1 MPQFDESFLS
11 DCALAERWRFYSY
24 TVTQPAQPGDGVAPH
39 QRHLQTKLKYKPKQ
53 KQQQLQRQSWS
64 PRDTNNNNGSSN
76 SYSNSNG
83 NSNSNSNSSGIN
95 TTTNNT
101 NNISGNTLHSIK
113 FHRRRKYKKLPRL
126 ALSTSAIPLE
136 LDVDGDGDG
145 VGVGDGNGAVHV
157 AVAIEMEMDEEMA
170 LPSTPVPL
178 KNAVWHG
185 SISSPS
191 TPGIGGVGGGGCS
204 SSSNNSI
211 NSGSYSAVSTAC
223 TPPPPPQYQSSQQ
236 QVTPVGGGG
245 RGCGVGVPPA
255 PPSSG
260 SSGHKN
266 SLKGTKLAKRARS
279 FKDDLIS
286 LMRTTNNTLGRS
298 HSPHSPRSKHGGS
311 KPPPSTE
318 EMQRSTQTLET
329 HVKDISNAL
338 KHFRDVILKKKL
350 EVLPG
355 NGTVILETIASM
367 YSVIQTY
374 TLNENS
380 AIMSSATQQVY
391 QSLGKLIKLCDEVML
406 SEESGECA
414 SLSNENVREVI
425 DLLEDAV
432 RNLVTLAQGKLKEQD
447 QCAFRYSGSGLGGI
461 GAAAE
466 IMGAVTA
473 SSGVG
478 VGMCVG
484 GPGTGISG
492 LASMRVSAAESAA
505 VAQRTSLPEI
515 ALTPKER
522 DILEQH
528 NSNPMRG
535 SHSTESILRD
545 TSPPPKPPLPNRASN
560 PPPLPPKRRSHQG
573 GGGILQGGVGPGVG
587 SSSSTTSTSNQ
598 ASPLPY
604 AQSHNISINS
614 DLDCSS
620 NTSLLNYGV
629 DRLSVRSRSPDENS
643 QCSFDSALNHSR
655 EEEDQLQQ
663 QLQLQLQLPRQMPKP
678 TLDEDVE
685 KLISYTSTSI
695 GGGGAAALAGA
706 GGGGGI
712 GGGGATGGAAGG
724 LAGAAGA
731 GGGEIN
737 TELRK
742 AVAAIT
748 NNRHSNESGFVSM
761 KSFRTSTQSVSKRSS
776 DYSVQS
782 STKSSSSNSEI
793 AVSISESAGS
803 VGDYQQISQSVSHSQ
818 QQHQQQQH
826 HQHQQRHISSS
837 CTTNSATSTSTTTT
851 GYSSSS
857 IEMEQTAVT
866 LRGGSTPDLAP
877 ALPPKTGHR
886 PSLTRHESD
895 EVDEPGW
902 ASHRSSQ
909 SEVAE
914 LRQLSPHHPHHQ
926 HHLNQHLNHPAQL
939 QQWHSK
945 HHSLIGSCS
954 AFDQRHLEEPP
965 PLPMKKKHILAYM
978 EICSASTRSIEQH
991 RHTMHAYNI
1000 SRNISHSQTMN
1011 IMPMS
1016 KELSPELETPPALPP
1031 KNYKQRKAISLQPI
1045 IVTTPPPSPKPLL
1058 SENGS
1063 AGRPDSRMATVCEE
1077 MAPEGTM
1084 PETMPRSPVLDS
1096 NENVSSGGSVGG
1108 DTFYCHSHQL
1118 PSEASVGGEEDNAG
1132 QQPISTPQLINEL
1145 EEPCSGGGGGAAP
1158 TLAAK
1163 TEGPGIVEEEE
1174 EEEGPEEEDEEEEE
1188 ETEEML
1194 VNMLE
1199 ELDITGYL
1207 ILKKRE
1213 EDGPEVKG
1221 GYIDALIVHASR
1233 VQKVADNAFSEAFI
1247 TTFRTFIQPIDV
1259 IEKLTHRYTYFFCQ
1273 VQDNKQKAAK
1283 ETFSLLV
1290 RVVNDLTSTDLTSQL
1305 LSLLVEFVYQLVCS
1319 GQLYLAKLLRNKF
1332 VEKVTLYKE
1341 PKVYGFIGE
1350 LDQGAGGGGAGVVGG
1365 LGGGTGLYGNVA
1377 SHSLPSLLDLK
1388 SLEIAEQM
1396 TLLDAELFQ
1405 KIEIPEVLLFAKD
1418 QCEEKSPNLNKF
1430 TEHFNKMSYWARSKI
1445 LRLQDAK
1452 EREKHV
1458 NKFIK
1463 IMKHLRKMNNYNSY
1477 LALLSALDSGPIRRW
1492 VSTTCSKYP
1501 LYITLLGDPFRL
1513 EWQKSITEEVR
1524 SFCTLIDSSS
1534 SFRAY
1539 RQALAETNPP
1549 CIPYIGLVLQDLT
1562 FVHVG
1567 NQDYLSKGVINFSKR
1582 WQQYN
1587 IIVNMKRF
1595 KKCAYPFRRNERIIR
1610 FFDNFKDF
1618 MGEEEMWQISEK
1630 IKPRGRRPVNY

>member
-1 MPQFDESFLS
+1 MRVLNTELRLRFKNRKPRPFNRAASAD
-11 DCALAERWRFYSY
+11 DAL
-24 TVTQPAQPGDGVAPH
+24 D
-39 QRHLQTKLKYKPKQ
+39 L
-53 KQQQLQRQSWS
+53 
-64 PRDTNNNNGSSN
+64 GS
-76 SYSNSNG
+76 
-83 NSNSNSNSSGIN
+83 
-95 TTTNNT
+95 
-101 NNISGNTLHSIK
+101 
-113 FHRRRKYKKLPRL
+113 
-126 ALSTSAIPLE
+126 
-136 LDVDGDGDG
+136 G
-145 VGVGDGNGAVHV
+145 VGVGTSIASGVGIGVGATMMPLDQRLNGATS
-157 AVAIEMEMDEEMA
+157 M
-170 LPSTPVPL
+170 
-178 KNAVWHG
+178 NG

-191 TPGIGGVGGGGCS
+191 TPGTCSSGIGVGGGGCS

-211 NSGSYSAVSTAC
+211 NSGSYSTAC
-223 TPPPPPQYQSSQQ
+223 TPPPPTHHHHSQHQQLQGTPGGSSR
-236 QVTPVGGGG
+236 VGGAGTGAGG
-245 RGCGVGVPPA
+245 AGGGSGVPPA
-255 PPSSG
+255 PPSAG

-266 SLKGTKLAKRARS
+266 SLKGTKLARRARS
-279 FKDDLIS
+279 FKDDLIEKIS

-298 HSPHSPRSKHGGS
+298 HSPHSPRTKHGS
-311 KPPPSTE
+311 KAPPTTE
-318 EMQRSTQTLET
+318 EVLRSTQTLET

-406 SEESGECA
+406 SEDSGECA

-473 SSGVG
+473 SPGVSVPGAG
-478 VGMCVG
+478 V
-484 GPGTGISG
+484 
-492 LASMRVSAAESAA
+492 MRVSAAESAA
-505 VAQRTSLPEI
+505 QRTSLPDI

-528 NSNPMRG
+528 NVNPMRG

-560 PPPLPPKRRSHQG
+560 PPPLPPKRRSQPG
-573 GGGILQGGVGPGVG
+573 ASAGAVGVGC
-587 SSSSTTSTSNQ
+587 SSSTSTSNQ

-604 AQSHNISINS
+604 AQSHNISLNS

-620 NTSLLNYGV
+620 NISLLNYGV

-655 EEEDQLQQ
+655 EEEDHQQ
-663 QLQLQLQLPRQMPKP
+663 QQQHLRSFPK
-678 TLDEDVE
+678 LAAMMDEDMDKMV
-685 KLISYTSTSI
+685 SYS
-695 GGGGAAALAGA
+695 
-706 GGGGGI
+706 
-712 GGGGATGGAAGG
+712 
-724 LAGAAGA
+724 
-731 GGGEIN
+731 
-737 TELRK
+737 
-742 AVAAIT
+742 
-748 NNRHSNESGFVSM
+748 FVSM
-761 KSFRTSTQSVSKRSS
+761 REFRTCTQTA

-793 AVSISESAGS
+793 AFSISESTAVGS
-803 VGDYQQISQSVSHSQ
+803 SSEYQQISQSVSHSQ
-818 QQHQQQQH
+818 
-826 HQHQQRHISSS
+826 RHISSS
-837 CTTNSATSTSTTTT
+837 SSSCTTTTTSSSTTT
-851 GYSSSS
+851 GYGSS
-857 IEMEQTAVT
+857 ELEQQQQTT
-866 LRGGSTPDLAP
+866 TPADLAP
-877 ALPPKTGHR
+877 ALPPKSIQR
-886 PSLTRHESD
+886 SSLTRHESPGVGD
-895 EVDEPGW
+895 ELDEAQSSSGW

-914 LRQLSPHHPHHQ
+914 LRQLSPLHHLNHHPHT
-926 HHLNQHLNHPAQL
+926 ASAGQL

-945 HHSLIGSCS
+945 HHSLIEGPRLQLAGSGSCS
-954 AFDQRHLEEPP
+954 AFDQRHLDQEPP
-965 PLPMKKKHILAYM
+965 PLPMKKKHNHFIYSTYPHYRKPLRNAGDKKVCQIVVRKSLTHLNYRSNQHLVFQSVAFSVLAYM

-991 RHTMHAYNI
+991 RHTMHACNI

-1016 KELSPELETPPALPP
+1016 KELSPELEMPPALPP
-1031 KNYKQRKAISLQPI
+1031 KNYKQRKATSMVASPTLQPI
-1045 IVTTPPPSPKPLL
+1045 IVTTPPPSPKPTLG
-1058 SENGS
+1058 ENGS
-1063 AGRPDSRMATVCEE
+1063 TGRPDSRMATVCEE
-1077 MAPEGTM
+1077 LNDAVASEDAM
-1084 PETMPRSPVLDS
+1084 PEPRSPVLDS
-1096 NENVSSGGSVGG
+1096 NENVSAVDDGQ
-1108 DTFYCHSHQL
+1108 TFYFHSHQL
-1118 PSEASVGGEEDNAG
+1118 PVADLEMSEDTSSADN
-1132 QQPISTPQLINEL
+1132 QPLTTPQVL
-1145 EEPCSGGGGGAAP
+1145 EEQEEP
-1158 TLAAK
+1158 TAESRPLVAVHESVK
-1163 TEGPGIVEEEE
+1163 
-1174 EEEGPEEEDEEEEE
+1174 PENADEDEEAERAD
-1188 ETEEML
+1188 ML
-1194 VNMLE
+1194 INMLE
-1199 ELDITGYL
+1199 EVNITRYL

-1233 VQKVADNAFSEAFI
+1233 VQKVADNAFCEAFI

-1283 ETFSLLV
+1283 ETFALLV

-1341 PKVYGFIGE
+1341 PK
-1350 LDQGAGGGGAGVVGG
+1350 LGGAGCVGG
-1365 LGGGTGLYGNVA
+1365 AGIASSGGSSGAASGGNQ
-1377 SHSLPSLLDLK
+1377 PSLLDLK

-1396 TLLDAELFQ
+1396 TLLDAELFT

-1477 LALLSALDSGPIRRW
+1477 LALLSALDSGPIRR
-1492 VSTTCSKYP
+1492 
-1501 LYITLLGDPFRL
+1501 L
-1513 EWQKSITEEVR
+1513 EWQKGITEEVR
-1524 SFCTLIDSSS
+1524 AFCALIDSSS

-1549 CIPYIGLVLQDLT
+1549 CIPYIGLILQDLT

-1587 IIVNMKRF
+1587 IIDNMKRF

>member
-1 MPQFDESFLS
+1 MRVLNTELR
-11 DCALAERWRFYSY
+11 LRFKNRRPRPFNRAASADDAAILD
-24 TVTQPAQPGDGVAPH
+24 TSNPGTPATTPTD
-39 QRHLQTKLKYKPKQ
+39 
-53 KQQQLQRQSWS
+53 QSIH
-64 PRDTNNNNGSSN
+64 G
-76 SYSNSNG
+76 G
-83 NSNSNSNSSGIN
+83 GGG
-95 TTTNNT
+95 
-101 NNISGNTLHSIK
+101 NISMN
-113 FHRRRKYKKLPRL
+113 
-126 ALSTSAIPLE
+126 
-136 LDVDGDGDG
+136 
-145 VGVGDGNGAVHV
+145 
-157 AVAIEMEMDEEMA
+157 
-170 LPSTPVPL
+170 
-178 KNAVWHG
+178 G
-185 SISSPS
+185 SISSPN
-191 TPGIGGVGGGGCS
+191 TPGGGGIGGGCS

-211 NSGSYSAVSTAC
+211 NSGSYASASSVPVAC
-223 TPPPPPQYQSSQQ
+223 TPPPPTHHHQHQ
-236 QVTPVGGGG
+236 GGG
-245 RGCGVGVPPA
+245 RAGGGVPPA
-255 PPSSG
+255 PPSAAHGNQTG

-266 SLKGTKLAKRARS
+266 SLKGTKLARRARS
-279 FKDDLIS
+279 FKDDLIEKIS

-298 HSPHSPRSKHGGS
+298 HSPHSPRTKHGVGV
-311 KPPPSTE
+311 KPPPSNE
-318 EMQRSTQTLET
+318 EVQRSTQTLET

-374 TLNENS
+374 TPLNENS

-406 SEESGECA
+406 SDESGECP

-447 QCAFRYSGSGLGGI
+447 QCTFRYSGSSGLGGI

-473 SSGVG
+473 SSTNAGG
-478 VGMCVG
+478 GAGILPVG
-484 GPGTGISG
+484 GVPGTGITG
-492 LASMRVSAAESAA
+492 VASMRISAVENAA
-505 VAQRTSLPEI
+505 VAQRTSLPDI
-515 ALTPKER
+515 ALSPKER
-522 DILEQH
+522 ASLEH
-528 NSNPMRG
+528 RNVNPMRG

-560 PPPLPPKRRSHQG
+560 PPPLPPKRRSQP
-573 GGGILQGGVGPGVG
+573 QAPPGG
-587 SSSSTTSTSNQ
+587 SSSSTSTSNQ

-604 AQSHNISINS
+604 AQSHNISLNS

-620 NTSLLNYGV
+620 NISLLNYGV

-655 EEEDQLQQ
+655 EEEDPQQHQQ
-663 QLQLQLQLPRQMPKP
+663 QQHLKQPLKLME
-678 TLDEDVE
+678 EDAD
-685 KLISYTSTSI
+685 KMISYS
-695 GGGGAAALAGA
+695 
-706 GGGGGI
+706 
-712 GGGGATGGAAGG
+712 
-724 LAGAAGA
+724 
-731 GGGEIN
+731 
-737 TELRK
+737 
-742 AVAAIT
+742 
-748 NNRHSNESGFVSM
+748 FVSM

-782 STKSSSSNSEI
+782 SAKSSSSNSEI
-793 AVSISESAGS
+793 AISISESAS
-803 VGDYQQISQSVSHSQ
+803 ATASASSSEYQQISQSVSHSSQ
-818 QQHQQQQH
+818 RQQQQQH
-826 HQHQQRHISSS
+826 ISSS
-837 CTTNSATSTSTTTT
+837 SSSSMTTTT
-851 GYSSSS
+851 LSSYSSG
-857 IEMEQTAVT
+857 EQQDPAATTGAA
-866 LRGGSTPDLAP
+866 AP
-877 ALPPKTGHR
+877 ALPPKTTTPVATATGMATTTTHQR
-886 PSLTRHESD
+886 TLTRHESSALD
-895 EVDEPGW
+895 ELDWSQGA
-902 ASHRSSQ
+902 ASSS
-909 SEVAE
+909 SSSAAEVAE
-914 LRQLSPHHPHHQ
+914 LRQLSPHHHHQ
-926 HHLNQHLNHPAQL
+926 QQL
-939 QQWHSK
+939 HQWHSK
-945 HHSLIGSCS
+945 HHSLIEPPRSAPHHLAGSCS
-954 AFDQRHLEEPP
+954 AFDQRHLDEPP
-965 PLPMKKKHILAYM
+965 PLPMKKKYILAYM
-978 EICSASTRSIEQH
+978 EICTASNRSIEQH
-991 RHTMHAYNI
+991 RHTMHACNI

-1031 KNYKQRKAISLQPI
+1031 KNYKQRKPAASLQPI
-1045 IVTTPPPSPKPLL
+1045 IVTTPPPSPKPTLC
-1058 SENGS
+1058 ENGS
-1063 AGRPDSRMATVCEE
+1063 SGGAGGGRPDSRMATVCEE
-1077 MAPEGTM
+1077 HND
-1084 PETMPRSPVLDS
+1084 SLVLDS
-1096 NENVSSGGSVGG
+1096 NENVNVSSGDG
-1108 DTFYCHSHQL
+1108 DDDGEGAGESQTFYCHSHQL
-1118 PSEASVGGEEDNAG
+1118 PDEPVAATTSADQHEQQQ
-1132 QQPISTPQLINEL
+1132 QQPINTPKLIDDEQ
-1145 EEPCSGGGGGAAP
+1145 ESRVTPESEAEKQQEQQKQQDAG
-1158 TLAAK
+1158 
-1163 TEGPGIVEEEE
+1163 EVE
-1174 EEEGPEEEDEEEEE
+1174 
-1188 ETEEML
+1188 T
-1194 VNMLE
+1194 VINMLE
-1199 ELDITGYL
+1199 EVNITRYL
-1207 ILKKRE
+1207 ILKKKE

-1341 PKVYGFIGE
+1341 PKVYGFVNDLEMVGTITSS
-1350 LDQGAGGGGAGVVGG
+1350 GAAGVGIGGGVGG
-1365 LGGGTGLYGNVA
+1365 GLSGN
-1377 SHSLPSLLDLK
+1377 SSSSMSSGSSNHPSLLDLK
-1388 SLEIAEQM
+1388 SLDIAEQM

-1445 LRLQDAK
+1445 LRLHDAK

-1477 LALLSALDSGPIRRW
+1477 LALLSALDSGPIRR
-1492 VSTTCSKYP
+1492 
-1501 LYITLLGDPFRL
+1501 L

-1524 SFCTLIDSSS
+1524 SFCALIDSSS

-1610 FFDNFKDF
+1610 FFENFKDF

-1630 IKPRGRRPVNY
+1630 IKPRGRRPQNY

>member
-1 MPQFDESFLS
+1 MRVLNTELR
-11 DCALAERWRFYSY
+11 LRFKNRKPRPFNRAAS
-24 TVTQPAQPGDGVAPH
+24 ADDAMDMGPG
-39 QRHLQTKLKYKPKQ
+39 
-53 KQQQLQRQSWS
+53 
-64 PRDTNNNNGSSN
+64 
-76 SYSNSNG
+76 
-83 NSNSNSNSSGIN
+83 SGMGLMGI
-95 TTTNNT
+95 
-101 NNISGNTLHSIK
+101 
-113 FHRRRKYKKLPRL
+113 
-126 ALSTSAIPLE
+126 
-136 LDVDGDGDG
+136 
-145 VGVGDGNGAVHV
+145 GVGDPAMPSTIDQRLNGATN
-157 AVAIEMEMDEEMA
+157 M
-170 LPSTPVPL
+170 
-178 KNAVWHG
+178 HG

-191 TPGIGGVGGGGCS
+191 TPGTCSVGGGGCS

-211 NSGSYSAVSTAC
+211 NSGGYSTAC
-223 TPPPPPQYQSSQQ
+223 TPPPAAHHQNHHHQQ
-236 QVTPVGGGG
+236 QQQQQQHHQQPSTPGS
-245 RGCGVGVPPA
+245 RGGVPPA
-255 PPSSG
+255 PLNLSGSGQSG

-266 SLKGTKLAKRARS
+266 SLKGTKLARRARS
-279 FKDDLIS
+279 FKDDLIEKIS

-298 HSPHSPRSKHGGS
+298 HSPHSPRTKHGT
-311 KPPPSTE
+311 KPPPTTE
-318 EMQRSTQTLET
+318 EVQRSTQTLET

-367 YSVIQTY
+367 YSVIQNY

-380 AIMSSATQQVY
+380 AIMTSATQQVY

-432 RNLVTLAQGKLKEQD
+432 RNLVTLAQGKLKED
-447 QCAFRYSGSGLGGI
+447 QCAFRYSGSGLGSI

-478 VGMCVG
+478 GGLGG
-484 GPGTGISG
+484 GPGTGIG
-492 LASMRVSAAESAA
+492 LGMASMRVSAAESAA
-505 VAQRTSLPEI
+505 VAQRTSLPDI
-515 ALTPKER
+515 GLTPKER
-522 DILEQH
+522 DSLEQC
-528 NSNPMRG
+528 NVNPMRG

-545 TSPPPKPPLPNRASN
+545 SSPPPKPPLPNRASN
-560 PPPLPPKRRSHQG
+560 PPPLPPKRRSQPGAASG
-573 GGGILQGGVGPGVG
+573 GGVG
-587 SSSSTTSTSNQ
+587 SSSTSTSTSNQ
-598 ASPLPY
+598 ASPQPY
-604 AQSHNISINS
+604 AQSHNISLNS

-620 NTSLLNYGV
+620 NISLLNYGV

-655 EEEDQLQQ
+655 EEEDQQ
-663 QLQLQLQLPRQMPKP
+663 QLQLQQRQE
-678 TLDEDVE
+678 TLES
-685 KLISYTSTSI
+685 KLIS
-695 GGGGAAALAGA
+695 
-706 GGGGGI
+706 
-712 GGGGATGGAAGG
+712 
-724 LAGAAGA
+724 
-731 GGGEIN
+731 
-737 TELRK
+737 
-742 AVAAIT
+742 
-748 NNRHSNESGFVSM
+748 HSFVSM

-776 DYSVQS
+776 DYS
-782 STKSSSSNSEI
+782 KSSSSNSEI
-793 AVSISESAGS
+793 AFSISESAAAMVSTGE
-803 VGDYQQISQSVSHSQ
+803 YQQISQSVSHSS
-818 QQHQQQQH
+818 
-826 HQHQQRHISSS
+826 RS
-837 CTTNSATSTSTTTT
+837 CTTTTTT
-851 GYSSSS
+851 STGYASSG
-857 IEMEQTAVT
+857 ELEQI
-866 LRGGSTPDLAP
+866 LDGDLAP
-877 ALPPKTGHR
+877 ALPPKSNQRGSIAAGAASAVAT
-886 PSLTRHESD
+886 D
-895 EVDEPGW
+895 ELDEAQSSSSGW

-914 LRQLSPHHPHHQ
+914 LRQLSPQ
-926 HHLNQHLNHPAQL
+926 QQQQQQQQQHLHHAQQL
-939 QQWHSK
+939 QQWQSK
-945 HHSLIGSCS
+945 HHSLIEGPRLQLAGSGSCS

-991 RHTMHAYNI
+991 RHTMHAYNL

-1031 KNYKQRKAISLQPI
+1031 KNYKQRKANSVATGGSSSSSSSSKPI
-1045 IVTTPPPSPKPLL
+1045 ILTTMTPPPSPKPIIVTTTTPPPTPPA
-1058 SENGS
+1058 SPKPGAAAAGAASGGAGAAAASGSSAENGS
-1063 AGRPDSRMATVCEE
+1063 TGRPDSRMATVCEE
-1077 MAPEGTM
+1077 LSGEENM
-1084 PETMPRSPVLDS
+1084 PEAMPWTPALD
-1096 NENVSSGGSVGG
+1096 GYGY
-1108 DTFYCHSHQL
+1108 YCHSHQL
-1118 PSEASVGGEEDNAG
+1118 PNEVDNAG
-1132 QQPISTPQLINEL
+1132 QMPLNTPQLLDEQV
-1145 EEPCSGGGGGAAP
+1145 
-1158 TLAAK
+1158 
-1163 TEGPGIVEEEE
+1163 VEEVPNEVVAGNE
-1174 EEEGPEEEDEEEEE
+1174 TSKQQQLQEAEAEAEAEADPEA
-1188 ETEEML
+1188 EEML
-1194 VNMLE
+1194 INMLE
-1199 ELDITGYL
+1199 EVNIGRYL
-1207 ILKKRE
+1207 ILKKKD

-1221 GYIDALIVHASR
+1221 GYIDALIVHASC

-1341 PKVYGFIGE
+1341 PR
-1350 LDQGAGGGGAGVVGG
+1350 LHGGGGGLELE
-1365 LGGGTGLYGNVA
+1365 LGGGGSSGVV
-1377 SHSLPSLLDLK
+1377 SGGGSGLLDLK

-1405 KIEIPEVLLFAKD
+1405 RIEIPEVLLFAKD

-1477 LALLSALDSGPIRRW
+1477 LALLSALDSGPIRR
-1492 VSTTCSKYP
+1492 
-1501 LYITLLGDPFRL
+1501 L
-1513 EWQKSITEEVR
+1513 EWQKGITEEVR
-1524 SFCTLIDSSS
+1524 SFCALIDSSS

>member
-1 MPQFDESFLS
+1 MRVLNTELRLRFKNRKPRPFNRAASAD
-11 DCALAERWRFYSY
+11 DAL
-24 TVTQPAQPGDGVAPH
+24 D
-39 QRHLQTKLKYKPKQ
+39 L
-53 KQQQLQRQSWS
+53 
-64 PRDTNNNNGSSN
+64 GS
-76 SYSNSNG
+76 
-83 NSNSNSNSSGIN
+83 
-95 TTTNNT
+95 
-101 NNISGNTLHSIK
+101 
-113 FHRRRKYKKLPRL
+113 
-126 ALSTSAIPLE
+126 
-136 LDVDGDGDG
+136 G
-145 VGVGDGNGAVHV
+145 VGVGVGTSIANGAGIGVG
-157 AVAIEMEMDEEMA
+157 ATMM
-170 LPSTPVPL
+170 PL
-178 KNAVWHG
+178 DRRLNGATSMNG

-191 TPGIGGVGGGGCS
+191 TPGTCSSGIGVGGGGCS

-211 NSGSYSAVSTAC
+211 NSGSYSTAC
-223 TPPPPPQYQSSQQ
+223 TPPPPTHHHHSQHQQLQGTPGGSSR
-236 QVTPVGGGG
+236 VGGAGTGAAGAGG
-245 RGCGVGVPPA
+245 GSGVPPA
-255 PPSSG
+255 PPSAG

-266 SLKGTKLAKRARS
+266 SLKGTKLARRARS
-279 FKDDLIS
+279 FKDDLIEKIS

-298 HSPHSPRSKHGGS
+298 HSPHSPRTKHGS
-311 KPPPSTE
+311 KAPPTTE
-318 EMQRSTQTLET
+318 EVLRSTQTLET

-406 SEESGECA
+406 SEDSGECA

-473 SSGVG
+473 SPGVS
-478 VGMCVG
+478 V
-484 GPGTGISG
+484 PGTGV
-492 LASMRVSAAESAA
+492 MRVSAAESAA
-505 VAQRTSLPEI
+505 QRTSLPDI

-528 NSNPMRG
+528 NVNPMRG

-560 PPPLPPKRRSHQG
+560 PPPLPPKRRSQPG
-573 GGGILQGGVGPGVG
+573 ASAGAVGVGC
-587 SSSSTTSTSNQ
+587 SSSTSTSNQ

-604 AQSHNISINS
+604 AQSHNISLNS

-620 NTSLLNYGV
+620 NISLLNYGV

-655 EEEDQLQQ
+655 EEEDHQQ
-663 QLQLQLQLPRQMPKP
+663 QQQHLRSFPK
-678 TLDEDVE
+678 LAAMMDEDMDKMV
-685 KLISYTSTSI
+685 SYS
-695 GGGGAAALAGA
+695 
-706 GGGGGI
+706 
-712 GGGGATGGAAGG
+712 
-724 LAGAAGA
+724 
-731 GGGEIN
+731 
-737 TELRK
+737 
-742 AVAAIT
+742 
-748 NNRHSNESGFVSM
+748 FVSM
-761 KSFRTSTQSVSKRSS
+761 REFRTCTQTT

-793 AVSISESAGS
+793 AFSISESTAVGS
-803 VGDYQQISQSVSHSQ
+803 SSEYQQISQSVSHSQ
-818 QQHQQQQH
+818 
-826 HQHQQRHISSS
+826 RHISSS
-837 CTTNSATSTSTTTT
+837 SSSCTTTTTSSSTTT
-851 GYSSSS
+851 GYGSS
-857 IEMEQTAVT
+857 ELEQQQQTT
-866 LRGGSTPDLAP
+866 TTTPADLAP
-877 ALPPKTGHR
+877 ALPPKSIQR
-886 PSLTRHESD
+886 SSLTRHESPGVGD
-895 EVDEPGW
+895 ELDEAQSSSGW

-914 LRQLSPHHPHHQ
+914 LRQLSPLHHLNHHPHT
-926 HHLNQHLNHPAQL
+926 ASAGQL

-945 HHSLIGSCS
+945 HHSLIEGPRLQLAGSGSCR
-954 AFDQRHLEEPP
+954 AFDQRHLDQEPP
-965 PLPMKKKHILAYM
+965 PLPMKKKHNHFIYSTYPHYRKPLRNAGDKKVCQIVVRKSLTHLNYRSNQHLVFQSVAFSVLAYM

-991 RHTMHAYNI
+991 RHTMHACNI

-1016 KELSPELETPPALPP
+1016 KELSPELEMPPALPP
-1031 KNYKQRKAISLQPI
+1031 KNYKQRKATSMVASPTLQPI
-1045 IVTTPPPSPKPLL
+1045 IVTTPPPSPKPTLG
-1058 SENGS
+1058 ENGS
-1063 AGRPDSRMATVCEE
+1063 TGRPDSRMATVCEE
-1077 MAPEGTM
+1077 LNDAVASEDAM
-1084 PETMPRSPVLDS
+1084 PEPRSPVLDS
-1096 NENVSSGGSVGG
+1096 NENVSAVDDGQ
-1108 DTFYCHSHQL
+1108 TFYFHSHQL
-1118 PSEASVGGEEDNAG
+1118 PVADLEMSEDTSSADN
-1132 QQPISTPQLINEL
+1132 QPSTTPQVL
-1145 EEPCSGGGGGAAP
+1145 EEQEEP
-1158 TLAAK
+1158 TAESRPLVAVHESVK
-1163 TEGPGIVEEEE
+1163 
-1174 EEEGPEEEDEEEEE
+1174 PENADEDEEAERAD
-1188 ETEEML
+1188 ML
-1194 VNMLE
+1194 INMLE
-1199 ELDITGYL
+1199 EVNITRYL

-1233 VQKVADNAFSEAFI
+1233 VQKVADNAFCEAFI

-1283 ETFSLLV
+1283 ETFALLV

-1341 PKVYGFIGE
+1341 PK
-1350 LDQGAGGGGAGVVGG
+1350 LGGAGCVGG
-1365 LGGGTGLYGNVA
+1365 AGIASSGGSSGAASGGNQ
-1377 SHSLPSLLDLK
+1377 PSLLDLK

-1396 TLLDAELFQ
+1396 TLLDAELFT

-1477 LALLSALDSGPIRRW
+1477 LALLSALDSGPIRR
-1492 VSTTCSKYP
+1492 
-1501 LYITLLGDPFRL
+1501 L
-1513 EWQKSITEEVR
+1513 EWQKGITEEVR
-1524 SFCTLIDSSS
+1524 AFCALIDSSS

-1549 CIPYIGLVLQDLT
+1549 CIPYIGLILQDLT

-1587 IIVNMKRF
+1587 IIDNMKRF

>member
-1 MPQFDESFLS
+1 MRVLNTELR
-11 DCALAERWRFYSY
+11 LRFKN
-24 TVTQPAQPGDGVAPH
+24 
-39 QRHLQTKLKYKPKQ
+39 RKP
-53 KQQQLQRQSWS
+53 RPFNRAASA
-64 PRDTNNNNGSSN
+64 DDAMMDMGMGIANGM
-76 SYSNSNG
+76 G
-83 NSNSNSNSSGIN
+83 A
-95 TTTNNT
+95 TT
-101 NNISGNTLHSIK
+101 
-113 FHRRRKYKKLPRL
+113 
-126 ALSTSAIPLE
+126 
-136 LDVDGDGDG
+136 
-145 VGVGDGNGAVHV
+145 
-157 AVAIEMEMDEEMA
+157 
-170 LPSTPVPL
+170 PSTPLTPL
-178 KNAVWHG
+178 DQRLNGAISMHG

-191 TPGIGGVGGGGCS
+191 TPGTCSSGIGVGGGGCS

-211 NSGSYSAVSTAC
+211 NSGGYSAAC
-223 TPPPPPQYQSSQQ
+223 TPPPPTSHQQHQGTPGGSSR
-236 QVTPVGGGG
+236 GGGSVAG
-245 RGCGVGVPPA
+245 SGGASGVPPPA
-255 PPSSG
+255 PPSAG

-266 SLKGTKLAKRARS
+266 SLKGTKLARRARS
-279 FKDDLIS
+279 FKDDLIEKIS

-298 HSPHSPRSKHGGS
+298 HSPHSPRTKHGS
-311 KPPPSTE
+311 KAPPTTE
-318 EMQRSTQTLET
+318 EVQRSTQTLET

-380 AIMSSATQQVY
+380 AIMSGATQQVY

-447 QCAFRYSGSGLGGI
+447 QCAFRYSGTGLGGI

-466 IMGAVTA
+466 IMGKVTA
-473 SSGVG
+473 SPGVMMG
-478 VGMCVG
+478 SHLPG
-484 GPGTGISG
+484 GGGAGGGGGI
-492 LASMRVSAAESAA
+492 MRVSAVSAVSAESAA
-505 VAQRTSLPEI
+505 IAQRTSLPDI
-515 ALTPKER
+515 ALTPKDR

-528 NSNPMRG
+528 SVNPMRG

-560 PPPLPPKRRSHQG
+560 PPPLPPKRRSQ
-573 GGGILQGGVGPGVG
+573 PGSQPLGTGMGLGMGLG
-587 SSSSTTSTSNQ
+587 SSSSTTSTANQ
-598 ASPLPY
+598 ST
-604 AQSHNISINS
+604 NISINS

-620 NTSLLNYGV
+620 NISLLNYGV

-655 EEEDQLQQ
+655 DEEDQQQQQNQ
-663 QLQLQLQLPRQMPKP
+663 QLQQRQFPKMPGMM
-678 TLDEDVE
+678 DNNEEMD
-685 KLISYTSTSI
+685 KLVSYS
-695 GGGGAAALAGA
+695 
-706 GGGGGI
+706 
-712 GGGGATGGAAGG
+712 
-724 LAGAAGA
+724 
-731 GGGEIN
+731 
-737 TELRK
+737 
-742 AVAAIT
+742 
-748 NNRHSNESGFVSM
+748 FVSM
-761 KSFRTSTQSVSKRSS
+761 REFQ
-776 DYSVQS
+776 SVQS

-793 AVSISESAGS
+793 AIGSSISSSTIEYQSSSSS
-803 VGDYQQISQSVSHSQ
+803 VVSHSQ
-818 QQHQQQQH
+818 SRQ
-826 HQHQQRHISSS
+826 ISSSSSS
-837 CTTNSATSTSTTTT
+837 CTTTTTSSTTT
-851 GYSSSS
+851 GYGSSSS
-857 IEMEQTAVT
+857 EQ
-866 LRGGSTPDLAP
+866 LEQSAP
-877 ALPPKTGHR
+877 ALPPKSIQR
-886 PSLTRHESD
+886 SSLTRHESTGGGTAAGD
-895 EVDEPGW
+895 ELDEASSGW
-902 ASHRSSQ
+902 ASQ
-909 SEVAE
+909 SEMPE
-914 LRQLSPHHPHHQ
+914 MRQLSPHHQLGLMGHHPHAASQLQ
-926 HHLNQHLNHPAQL
+926 HHWP
-939 QQWHSK
+939 SK
-945 HHSLIGSCS
+945 HRSLIEGSGSCG
-954 AFDQRHLEEPP
+954 AFDQRHLVGDHLEQEPP

-1016 KELSPELETPPALPP
+1016 KELSPELEIPPALPP
-1031 KNYKQRKAISLQPI
+1031 KNYKQRMATSMGSSPSLQPI
-1045 IVTTPPPSPKPLL
+1045 IVTTTPPPSPKPPLA
-1058 SENGS
+1058 ENGS
-1063 AGRPDSRMATVCEE
+1063 TTGRPDSRMATVCEE
-1077 MAPEGTM
+1077 LNDGMVGEEAM
-1084 PETMPRSPVLDS
+1084 PVLDS
-1096 NENVSSGGSVGG
+1096 NENVSDGQ
-1108 DTFYCHSHQL
+1108 TFYCHSHQL
-1118 PSEASVGGEEDNAG
+1118 PGELVVGEDG
-1132 QQPISTPQLINEL
+1132 SGQPISTPQVL
-1145 EEPCSGGGGGAAP
+1145 
-1158 TLAAK
+1158 
-1163 TEGPGIVEEEE
+1163 EEEE
-1174 EEEGPEEEDEEEEE
+1174 EPLQQQEEPATMAEESAVSAVDDPSEILPAAKPEIAPAEDAEEEEE
-1188 ETEEML
+1188 ML
-1194 VNMLE
+1194 INMLE
-1199 ELDITGYL
+1199 EVNITRYL

-1221 GYIDALIVHASR
+1221 GHIDALIVHASR
-1233 VQKVADNAFSEAFI
+1233 VQKVADNAFCEAFI

-1283 ETFSLLV
+1283 ETFALLV

-1341 PKVYGFIGE
+1341 PKVYGFIGAE
-1350 LDQGAGGGGAGVVGG
+1350 LGGAGGGGAGAGIAGSGG
-1365 LGGGTGLYGNVA
+1365 SSAAGGGGGGGGGGGANQ
-1377 SHSLPSLLDLK
+1377 PSLLDLK

-1396 TLLDAELFQ
+1396 TLLDAELFT

-1477 LALLSALDSGPIRRW
+1477 LALLSALDSGPIRR
-1492 VSTTCSKYP
+1492 
-1501 LYITLLGDPFRL
+1501 L
-1513 EWQKSITEEVR
+1513 EWQKGITEEVR
-1524 SFCTLIDSSS
+1524 SFCALIDSSS

-1549 CIPYIGLVLQDLT
+1549 CIPYIGLILQDLT

-1587 IIVNMKRF
+1587 IIDNMKRF

>member
-1 MPQFDESFLS
+1 MPEFDESFLR
-11 DCALAERWRFYSY
+11 DCALAERWGFYSY
-24 TVTQPAQPGDGVAPH
+24 TLKPTPPTSSHDDDDHHHH
-39 QRHLQTKLKYKPKQ
+39 QRHHLGKK
-53 KQQQLQRQSWS
+53 QRQSWS
-64 PRDTNNNNGSSN
+64 PRDTNNNT
-76 SYSNSNG
+76 NSNT
-83 NSNSNSNSSGIN
+83 SN
-95 TTTNNT
+95 
-101 NNISGNTLHSIK
+101 SGNTLHSIK

-126 ALSTSAIPLE
+126 ASLSTPLIPQE
-136 LDVDGDGDG
+136 MDVDVDATGR
-145 VGVGDGNGAVHV
+145 
-157 AVAIEMEMDEEMA
+157 ETS

-178 KNAVWHG
+178 KNAVCHG

-191 TPGIGGVGGGGCS
+191 TPGTCSSGGGSGGGCS
-204 SSSNNSI
+204 SSSNNSL
-211 NSGSYSAVSTAC
+211 NSGNSYSAAASSASSTLPPSTHHQAPG
-223 TPPPPPQYQSSQQ
+223 TPR
-236 QVTPVGGGG
+236 GGGG
-245 RGCGVGVPPA
+245 SSGAPPPA
-255 PPSSG
+255 PPSAG

-266 SLKGTKLAKRARS
+266 SLKGTKLARRARS
-279 FKDDLIS
+279 FKDDLIEKIS

-298 HSPHSPRSKHGGS
+298 HSPHSPRSKHGC
-311 KPPPSTE
+311 KPPPSNE
-318 EMQRSTQTLET
+318 EVQRSTQTLET

-380 AIMSSATQQVY
+380 ATMSSATQQVY

-406 SEESGECA
+406 SGESDECA

-447 QCAFRYSGSGLGGI
+447 QCTFRYGGAGLGGI

-473 SSGVG
+473 SPGITVG
-478 VGMCVG
+478 SG
-484 GPGTGISG
+484 GPGTGIGIGSV
-492 LASMRVSAAESAA
+492 ASMRVSAAESAV
-505 VAQRTSLPEI
+505 VAQRTSLPDI

-522 DILEQH
+522 DSLEQH
-528 NSNPMRG
+528 NVNPMRG

-560 PPPLPPKRRSHQG
+560 PPPLPPKRRSQ
-573 GGGILQGGVGPGVG
+573 QGGVTVGPGVGVG

-604 AQSHNISINS
+604 AQSHNISLNS

-620 NTSLLNYGV
+620 NISLLNYGV
-629 DRLSVRSRSPDENS
+629 DHLSVRSRSPDENS

-655 EEEDQLQQ
+655 EEEDQL
-663 QLQLQLQLPRQMPKP
+663 RQMPKMP
-678 TLDEDVE
+678 PALDQDMDGGD
-685 KLISYTSTSI
+685 KILSYSEYSI
-695 GGGGAAALAGA
+695 RNRLSDGSSITQLVADLPNPHPQTRLEGEMASIPVTVMAGGQGGSGGSGHPDGGGG
-706 GGGGGI
+706 
-712 GGGGATGGAAGG
+712 TTTTTVM
-724 LAGAAGA
+724 A
-731 GGGEIN
+731 GGGESN

-742 AVAAIT
+742 AAAALTI
-748 NNRHSNESGFVSM
+748 NRHSNESGFVSM
-761 KSFRTSTQSVSKRSS
+761 KSYRTSTQSVSKRSS

-793 AVSISESAGS
+793 AFSISESGGNS
-803 VGDYQQISQSVSHSQ
+803 TSTMGDYQQ
-818 QQHQQQQH
+818 
-826 HQHQQRHISSS
+826 R
-837 CTTNSATSTSTTTT
+837 CTTTTSSTSTTST
-851 GYSSSS
+851 GYSSS
-857 IEMEQTAVT
+857 EMEQTLSSSLGI
-866 LRGGSTPDLAP
+866 LRGSSPEMAAP

-886 PSLTRHESD
+886 LTRHESAGD
-895 EVDEPGW
+895 EADEAGW
-902 ASHRSSQ
+902 GSHRSSQ
-909 SEVAE
+909 SELAE
-914 LRQLSPHHPHHQ
+914 LRHMQHHHHPHLGHQ
-926 HHLNQHLNHPAQL
+926 AQL

-945 HHSLIGSCS
+945 HHSLIGSSCY
-954 AFDQRHLEEPP
+954 AFDKRNLEEPP
-965 PLPMKKKHILAYM
+965 PLPMKKKHNRNLSNKKQVCQIVVRKSLTHLNYRSNQRLVFQSVAFSVLAYM

-1016 KELSPELETPPALPP
+1016 KELSPEMETPPALPP
-1031 KNYKQRKAISLQPI
+1031 KNYKQRKTTSLQPF
-1045 IVTTPPPSPKPLL
+1045 VVTTTPPPSPKPAVLA
-1058 SENGS
+1058 ENGG
-1063 AGRPDSRMATVCEE
+1063 ARPDSRMATVCEE
-1077 MAPEGTM
+1077 LATEEPG
-1084 PETMPRSPVLDS
+1084 PVLDS
-1096 NENVSSGGSVGG
+1096 NENVRAGGS
-1108 DTFYCHSHQL
+1108 TFYSHQL
-1118 PSEASVGGEEDNAG
+1118 PSEEATATASSGGGEVG
-1132 QQPISTPQLINEL
+1132 QPISSPQLLDEGDPDQAVNPDQKVVTSKL
-1145 EEPCSGGGGGAAP
+1145 EVE
-1158 TLAAK
+1158 
-1163 TEGPGIVEEEE
+1163 EDDEEDDVEEEE
-1174 EEEGPEEEDEEEEE
+1174 EEP
-1188 ETEEML
+1188 EEML
-1194 VNMLE
+1194 INMLE
-1199 ELDITGYL
+1199 EVDITRYL
-1207 ILKKRE
+1207 ILKRKE

-1233 VQKVADNAFSEAFI
+1233 VQKVADNGRHHQKSKKKEAPVQPAFSEAFI

-1341 PKVYGFIGE
+1341 PKVYGFLGE
-1350 LDQGAGGGGAGVVGG
+1350 LDYGGGSVGSVVSGGGIGGSGVSGNGAGQ
-1365 LGGGTGLYGNVA
+1365 
-1377 SHSLPSLLDLK
+1377 PSLLDLK

-1430 TEHFNKMSYWARSKI
+1430 TEHFNKMSFWARSKI

-1477 LALLSALDSGPIRRW
+1477 LALLSALDSGPIRR
-1492 VSTTCSKYP
+1492 
-1501 LYITLLGDPFRL
+1501 L
-1513 EWQKSITEEVR
+1513 EWQKGITEEVS

-1618 MGEEEMWQISEK
+1618 MGEEEMWQVSEK

>member
-1 MPQFDESFLS
+1 MRVLNTELR
-11 DCALAERWRFYSY
+11 LRFKN
-24 TVTQPAQPGDGVAPH
+24 
-39 QRHLQTKLKYKPKQ
+39 RKPRPFNRAASADDAMD
-53 KQQQLQRQSWS
+53 L
-64 PRDTNNNNGSSN
+64 GS
-76 SYSNSNG
+76 
-83 NSNSNSNSSGIN
+83 
-95 TTTNNT
+95 
-101 NNISGNTLHSIK
+101 
-113 FHRRRKYKKLPRL
+113 
-126 ALSTSAIPLE
+126 
-136 LDVDGDGDG
+136 G
-145 VGVGDGNGAVHV
+145 VGVGTGIANGAGIGVG
-157 AVAIEMEMDEEMA
+157 ATIM
-170 LPSTPVPL
+170 PL
-178 KNAVWHG
+178 DQLNGATSMNG

-191 TPGIGGVGGGGCS
+191 TPGTCSSGIGVGGGGCS

-211 NSGSYSAVSTAC
+211 NSGSYSTAC
-223 TPPPPPQYQSSQQ
+223 TPPPPTHQHHSQHQQLQGTPGGSSR
-236 QVTPVGGGG
+236 VGGAGAGGGG
-245 RGCGVGVPPA
+245 GVPPA
-255 PPSSG
+255 PPSAG

-266 SLKGTKLAKRARS
+266 SLKGTKLARRARS
-279 FKDDLIS
+279 FKDDLIEKIS

-298 HSPHSPRSKHGGS
+298 HSPHSPRTKHGT
-311 KPPPSTE
+311 KAPPTTE
-318 EMQRSTQTLET
+318 EVLRSTQTLET

-380 AIMSSATQQVY
+380 AIMSSATLQVY

-406 SEESGECA
+406 SEDSGECA

-473 SSGVG
+473 SPGASV
-478 VGMCVG
+478 
-484 GPGTGISG
+484 PGTGV
-492 LASMRVSAAESAA
+492 MRVSAAESAA
-505 VAQRTSLPEI
+505 QRTSLPDI

-528 NSNPMRG
+528 NVNPMRG

-560 PPPLPPKRRSHQG
+560 PPPLPPKRRSQPSASAG
-573 GGGILQGGVGPGVG
+573 TVGVGC
-587 SSSSTTSTSNQ
+587 SSSTSTSNQ

-604 AQSHNISINS
+604 AQSHNISLNS

-620 NTSLLNYGV
+620 NISLLNYGV

-655 EEEDQLQQ
+655 EEEDQQQ
-663 QLQLQLQLPRQMPKP
+663 QHQHLRSFPK
-678 TLDEDVE
+678 LAAMMDEDMDKMV
-685 KLISYTSTSI
+685 SYS
-695 GGGGAAALAGA
+695 
-706 GGGGGI
+706 
-712 GGGGATGGAAGG
+712 
-724 LAGAAGA
+724 
-731 GGGEIN
+731 
-737 TELRK
+737 
-742 AVAAIT
+742 
-748 NNRHSNESGFVSM
+748 FVSM
-761 KSFRTSTQSVSKRSS
+761 REFRTSTQTT

-793 AVSISESAGS
+793 AFSISESTAVGS
-803 VGDYQQISQSVSHSQ
+803 SSEYQQISQLVSHS
-818 QQHQQQQH
+818 
-826 HQHQQRHISSS
+826 QRHISSS
-837 CTTNSATSTSTTTT
+837 SSSCTTTTTSSSTTT
-851 GYSSSS
+851 GYGSS
-857 IEMEQTAVT
+857 EVEQLQQQQQQQTT
-866 LRGGSTPDLAP
+866 TTPADLAP
-877 ALPPKTGHR
+877 ALPPKSIQR
-886 PSLTRHESD
+886 SSLTRHDSPGVGDELD
-895 EVDEPGW
+895 EVQSSSGW

-914 LRQLSPHHPHHQ
+914 LRQLSPLHHLNHHPHT
-926 HHLNQHLNHPAQL
+926 ASAGQL

-945 HHSLIGSCS
+945 HHSLIEGPRLQLAGSGSCS
-954 AFDQRHLEEPP
+954 AFDQRHLDQEPP
-965 PLPMKKKHILAYM
+965 PLPIKKKHILAYM

-991 RHTMHAYNI
+991 RHTMHACNI

-1016 KELSPELETPPALPP
+1016 KELSPELEMPPALPP
-1031 KNYKQRKAISLQPI
+1031 KNYKQRKATSMVASPTLQPV
-1045 IVTTPPPSPKPLL
+1045 IVTTPPPSPKPTLG
-1058 SENGS
+1058 ENGS
-1063 AGRPDSRMATVCEE
+1063 TGRPDSRMATVCEE
-1077 MAPEGTM
+1077 LNDAVASEDAM
-1084 PETMPRSPVLDS
+1084 PEPRSPVLDS
-1096 NENVSSGGSVGG
+1096 NENVSAVDDGQ
-1108 DTFYCHSHQL
+1108 TFYCHSHQL
-1118 PSEASVGGEEDNAG
+1118 PAAEMEMSEDASSADN
-1132 QQPISTPQLINEL
+1132 QPITTPQVL
-1145 EEPCSGGGGGAAP
+1145 EEQEEP
-1158 TLAAK
+1158 TAESRPLVAVHESVKPAN
-1163 TEGPGIVEEEE
+1163 VD
-1174 EEEGPEEEDEEEEE
+1174 EDEEAERAD
-1188 ETEEML
+1188 ML
-1194 VNMLE
+1194 INMLE
-1199 ELDITGYL
+1199 EVNITRYL

-1233 VQKVADNAFSEAFI
+1233 VQKVADNAFCEAFI

-1283 ETFSLLV
+1283 ETFALLV

-1341 PKVYGFIGE
+1341 PKVYGFVGE
-1350 LDQGAGGGGAGVVGG
+1350 LGGAGSVGGAGIAGSGGCSGTAGGG
-1365 LGGGTGLYGNVA
+1365 NQ
-1377 SHSLPSLLDLK
+1377 PSLLDLK

-1396 TLLDAELFQ
+1396 TLLDAELFT

-1477 LALLSALDSGPIRRW
+1477 LALLSALDSGPIRR
-1492 VSTTCSKYP
+1492 
-1501 LYITLLGDPFRL
+1501 L
-1513 EWQKSITEEVR
+1513 EWQKGITEEVR
-1524 SFCTLIDSSS
+1524 SFCALIDSSS

-1549 CIPYIGLVLQDLT
+1549 CIPYIGLILQDLT

-1587 IIVNMKRF
+1587 IIDNMKRF

>member
-11 DCALAERWRFYSY
+11 DCALADRWHFYSY
-24 TVTQPAQPGDGVAPH
+24 TVKQLPPH
-39 QRHLQTKLKYKPKQ
+39 PSPKPKPNRNRNPYPSSASHDDH
-53 KQQQLQRQSWS
+53 QQQLHHHHHNHHRLWKTQRQSWS
-64 PRDTNNNNGSSN
+64 PRDTNNNHSLTSSN
-76 SYSNSNG
+76 CNC
-83 NSNSNSNSSGIN
+83 NSSN
-95 TTTNNT
+95 TCNS
-101 NNISGNTLHSIK
+101 ISATGNTLHSIK
-113 FHRRRKYKKLPRL
+113 FHRRRKYKKLARL
-126 ALSTSAIPLE
+126 ALSTPAIPLQM
-136 LDVDGDGDG
+136 DVDVTVDREFD
-145 VGVGDGNGAVHV
+145 
-157 AVAIEMEMDEEMA
+157 MEMD
-170 LPSTPVPL
+170 TPVPL
-178 KNAVWHG
+178 KNAVCHG

-191 TPGIGGVGGGGCS
+191 TPGTCSSGIGVGGGGCS

-211 NSGSYSAVSTAC
+211 NSGSYSTAC
-223 TPPPPPQYQSSQQ
+223 TPPPPTHHHHSQHQQLQGTPGGSSR
-236 QVTPVGGGG
+236 VGGAGTGAAGAGG
-245 RGCGVGVPPA
+245 GSGVPPA
-255 PPSSG
+255 PPSAG

-266 SLKGTKLAKRARS
+266 SLKGTKLARRARS
-279 FKDDLIS
+279 FKDDLIEKIS

-298 HSPHSPRSKHGGS
+298 HSPHSPRTKHGS
-311 KPPPSTE
+311 KAPPTTE
-318 EMQRSTQTLET
+318 EVLRSTQTLET

-406 SEESGECA
+406 SEDSGECA

-473 SSGVG
+473 SPGVS
-478 VGMCVG
+478 V
-484 GPGTGISG
+484 PGTGV
-492 LASMRVSAAESAA
+492 MRVSAAESAA
-505 VAQRTSLPEI
+505 QRTSLPDI

-528 NSNPMRG
+528 NVNPMRG

-560 PPPLPPKRRSHQG
+560 PPPLPPKRRSQPG
-573 GGGILQGGVGPGVG
+573 ASAGAVGVGC
-587 SSSSTTSTSNQ
+587 SSSTSTSNQ

-604 AQSHNISINS
+604 AQSHNISLNS

-620 NTSLLNYGV
+620 NISLLNYGV

-655 EEEDQLQQ
+655 EEEDHQQ
-663 QLQLQLQLPRQMPKP
+663 QQQHLRSFPK
-678 TLDEDVE
+678 LAAMMDEDMDKMV
-685 KLISYTSTSI
+685 SYS
-695 GGGGAAALAGA
+695 
-706 GGGGGI
+706 
-712 GGGGATGGAAGG
+712 
-724 LAGAAGA
+724 
-731 GGGEIN
+731 
-737 TELRK
+737 
-742 AVAAIT
+742 
-748 NNRHSNESGFVSM
+748 FVSM
-761 KSFRTSTQSVSKRSS
+761 REFRTCTQTT

-793 AVSISESAGS
+793 AFSISESTAVGS
-803 VGDYQQISQSVSHSQ
+803 SSEYQQISQSVSHSQ
-818 QQHQQQQH
+818 
-826 HQHQQRHISSS
+826 RHISSS
-837 CTTNSATSTSTTTT
+837 SSSCTTTTTSSSTTT
-851 GYSSSS
+851 GYGSS
-857 IEMEQTAVT
+857 ELEQQQQTT
-866 LRGGSTPDLAP
+866 TTTPADLAP
-877 ALPPKTGHR
+877 ALPPKSIQR
-886 PSLTRHESD
+886 SSLTRHESPGVGD
-895 EVDEPGW
+895 ELDEAQSSSGW

-914 LRQLSPHHPHHQ
+914 LRQLSPLHHLNHHPHT
-926 HHLNQHLNHPAQL
+926 ASAGQL

-945 HHSLIGSCS
+945 HHSLIEGPRLQLAGSGSCR
-954 AFDQRHLEEPP
+954 AFDQRHLDQEPP

-991 RHTMHAYNI
+991 RHTMHACNI

-1016 KELSPELETPPALPP
+1016 KELSPELEMPPALPP
-1031 KNYKQRKAISLQPI
+1031 KNYKQRKATSMVASPTLQPI
-1045 IVTTPPPSPKPLL
+1045 IVTTPPPSPKPTLG
-1058 SENGS
+1058 ENGS
-1063 AGRPDSRMATVCEE
+1063 TGRPDSRMATVCEE
-1077 MAPEGTM
+1077 LNDAVASEDAM
-1084 PETMPRSPVLDS
+1084 PEPRSPVLDS
-1096 NENVSSGGSVGG
+1096 NENVSAVDDGQ
-1108 DTFYCHSHQL
+1108 TFYFHSHQL
-1118 PSEASVGGEEDNAG
+1118 PVADLEMSEDTSSADN
-1132 QQPISTPQLINEL
+1132 QPSTTPQVL
-1145 EEPCSGGGGGAAP
+1145 EEQEEP
-1158 TLAAK
+1158 TAESRPLVAVHESVK
-1163 TEGPGIVEEEE
+1163 
-1174 EEEGPEEEDEEEEE
+1174 PENADEDEEAERAD
-1188 ETEEML
+1188 ML
-1194 VNMLE
+1194 INMLE
-1199 ELDITGYL
+1199 EVNITRYL

-1233 VQKVADNAFSEAFI
+1233 VQKVADNAFCEAFI

-1283 ETFSLLV
+1283 ETFALLV

-1341 PKVYGFIGE
+1341 PK
-1350 LDQGAGGGGAGVVGG
+1350 LGGAGCVGG
-1365 LGGGTGLYGNVA
+1365 AGIASSGGSSGAASGGNQ
-1377 SHSLPSLLDLK
+1377 PSLLDLK

-1396 TLLDAELFQ
+1396 TLLDAELFT

-1477 LALLSALDSGPIRRW
+1477 LALLSALDSGPIRR
-1492 VSTTCSKYP
+1492 
-1501 LYITLLGDPFRL
+1501 L
-1513 EWQKSITEEVR
+1513 EWQKGITEEVR
-1524 SFCTLIDSSS
+1524 AFCALIDSSS

-1549 CIPYIGLVLQDLT
+1549 CIPYIGLILQDLT

-1587 IIVNMKRF
+1587 IIDNMKRF

>member
-11 DCALAERWRFYSY
+11 DCALADRWRVYSY
-24 TVTQPAQPGDGVAPH
+24 TLKQLPPASHPGASRAPRDDDDEHHH
-39 QRHLQTKLKYKPKQ
+39 QH
-53 KQQQLQRQSWS
+53 QRQSWS
-64 PRDTNNNNGSSN
+64 PRDSNNNSSISSSN
-76 SYSNSNG
+76 S
-83 NSNSNSNSSGIN
+83 
-95 TTTNNT
+95 
-101 NNISGNTLHSIK
+101 SGNTLHSIK
-113 FHRRRKYKKLPRL
+113 FHRRRKYKKLARL
-126 ALSTSAIPLE
+126 ALSTPAIPL
-136 LDVDGDGDG
+136 
-145 VGVGDGNGAVHV
+145 A
-157 AVAIEMEMDEEMA
+157 MESPT
-170 LPSTPVPL
+170 LGLTPH
-178 KNAVWHG
+178 KNALLFNG

-191 TPGIGGVGGGGCS
+191 TPGTCSVGGGGGGCS

-211 NSGSYSAVSTAC
+211 NSGGYSTAC
-223 TPPPPPQYQSSQQ
+223 TPPPSAHHPHHNQQ
-236 QVTPVGGGG
+236 QQQQPSTPGT
-245 RGCGVGVPPA
+245 RGGVPPA
-255 PPSSG
+255 PLNLSGSGQSG

-266 SLKGTKLAKRARS
+266 SLKGTKLARRARS
-279 FKDDLIS
+279 FKDDLIEKIS

-298 HSPHSPRSKHGGS
+298 HSPHSPRTKHGA
-311 KPPPSTE
+311 KPPPTTE
-318 EMQRSTQTLET
+318 EVQRSTQTLET

-380 AIMSSATQQVY
+380 AIMTSATQQVY

-432 RNLVTLAQGKLKEQD
+432 RNLVTLAQGKLKED
-447 QCAFRYSGSGLGGI
+447 QCAFRYSGSGLGSI

-478 VGMCVG
+478 VGAGGGGG
-484 GPGTGISG
+484 GPGTGIG
-492 LASMRVSAAESAA
+492 LGMASMRVSAAESAA
-505 VAQRTSLPEI
+505 VAQRTSLPDI
-515 ALTPKER
+515 GLTPKER
-522 DILEQH
+522 DSLEH
-528 NSNPMRG
+528 CNVNPMRG

-545 TSPPPKPPLPNRASN
+545 SSPPPKPPLPNRASN
-560 PPPLPPKRRSHQG
+560 PPPLPPKRRSQPGVG
-573 GGGILQGGVGPGVG
+573 GGGVG
-587 SSSSTTSTSNQ
+587 SSSTSTSTSNQ
-598 ASPLPY
+598 ASPQPY
-604 AQSHNISINS
+604 AQSHNISLNS

-620 NTSLLNYGV
+620 NISLLNYGV

-655 EEEDQLQQ
+655 EEEQDQQ
-663 QLQLQLQLPRQMPKP
+663 QLQLQRQE
-678 TLDEDVE
+678 TLES
-685 KLISYTSTSI
+685 KLISHSEYNRHETPPTTTTTATAPAPAPVVVTPNETQTKTETETEAAASSLGAGATAA
-695 GGGGAAALAGA
+695 GAAAGGAGA
-706 GGGGGI
+706 
-712 GGGGATGGAAGG
+712 ATGG
-724 LAGAAGA
+724 
-731 GGGEIN
+731 GESN

-742 AVAAIT
+742 AASALT
-748 NNRHSNESGFVSM
+748 SNRHSNESGFVSM

-776 DYSVQS
+776 DYS
-782 STKSSSSNSEI
+782 KSSSSNSEI
-793 AVSISESAGS
+793 AFSISESTATATATAME
-803 VGDYQQISQSVSHSQ
+803 Y
-818 QQHQQQQH
+818 
-826 HQHQQRHISSS
+826 RS
-837 CTTNSATSTSTTTT
+837 CTTTSTTTT
-851 GYSSSS
+851 TGYASSG
-857 IEMEQTAVT
+857 ELEQILDA
-866 LRGGSTPDLAP
+866 DLAP
-877 ALPPKTGHR
+877 ALPPKSNQRGN
-886 PSLTRHESD
+886 LAAVAD
-895 EVDEPGW
+895 EVDEAQSSSSGW

-914 LRQLSPHHPHHQ
+914 LRQLSPQQQQLHQ
-926 HHLNQHLNHPAQL
+926 WQ
-939 QQWHSK
+939 SK
-945 HHSLIGSCS
+945 HHSLIEGPRLQLAGSGSCS

-965 PLPMKKKHILAYM
+965 PLPIKKKHILAYM

-991 RHTMHAYNI
+991 RHTMHAYNL
-1000 SRNISHSQTMN
+1000 SRNITHSQTMN

-1016 KELSPELETPPALPP
+1016 KELSPEMETPPALPP
-1031 KNYKQRKAISLQPI
+1031 KNYKQRKANSLAAGGGSSASKPI
-1045 IVTTPPPSPKPLL
+1045 VLTTMTPPPSPKPII
-1058 SENGS
+1058 NGS
-1063 AGRPDSRMATVCEE
+1063 TGRPDSRMATVCEE
-1077 MAPEGTM
+1077 LSGEESLPEGM
-1084 PETMPRSPVLDS
+1084 PWAPALDNYS
-1096 NENVSSGGSVGG
+1096 Y
-1108 DTFYCHSHQL
+1108 YCHSHQL
-1118 PSEASVGGEEDNAG
+1118 PNEVDNVS
-1132 QQPISTPQLINEL
+1132 QIPLNTPQLLDEQAV
-1145 EEPCSGGGGGAAP
+1145 EEVTSGQEVEA
-1158 TLAAK
+1158 AAK
-1163 TEGPGIVEEEE
+1163 QQPKEEAD
-1174 EEEGPEEEDEEEEE
+1174 PEP
-1188 ETEEML
+1188 EEML
-1194 VNMLE
+1194 INMLE
-1199 ELDITGYL
+1199 EVNITRYL
-1207 ILKKRE
+1207 ILKKKD

-1273 VQDNKQKAAK
+1273 VQDSKQKAAK

-1341 PKVYGFIGE
+1341 PRLY
-1350 LDQGAGGGGAGVVGG
+1350 GAGAGPGLELELGAPPSSSSTSGGGISGG
-1365 LGGGTGLYGNVA
+1365 NSG
-1377 SHSLPSLLDLK
+1377 LLDLK

-1405 KIEIPEVLLFAKD
+1405 RIEIPEVLLFAKD

-1477 LALLSALDSGPIRRW
+1477 LALLSALDSGPIRR
-1492 VSTTCSKYP
+1492 
-1501 LYITLLGDPFRL
+1501 L
-1513 EWQKSITEEVR
+1513 EWQKGITEEVR
-1524 SFCTLIDSSS
+1524 SFCALIDSSS

>member
-11 DCALAERWRFYSY
+11 DCALADRWHFYSY
-24 TVTQPAQPGDGVAPH
+24 TVKQLPPH
-39 QRHLQTKLKYKPKQ
+39 PSPSPKPNRNPYPSSASHDDDNQHRLHHHHNHHHHNHHRLWKT
-53 KQQQLQRQSWS
+53 QRQSWS
-64 PRDTNNNNGSSN
+64 PRDSNNNHSPS
-76 SYSNSNG
+76 SNG
-83 NSNSNSNSSGIN
+83 NGNCSSSNCNCSSSSSTCNS
-95 TTTNNT
+95 
-101 NNISGNTLHSIK
+101 ISATGNTLHSIK
-113 FHRRRKYKKLPRL
+113 FHRRRKYKKLARL
-126 ALSTSAIPLE
+126 ALSTPAIPLQM
-136 LDVDGDGDG
+136 DVDVTVDREFD
-145 VGVGDGNGAVHV
+145 
-157 AVAIEMEMDEEMA
+157 MEMD
-170 LPSTPVPL
+170 TPVPL
-178 KNAVWHG
+178 KNAVCHG

-191 TPGIGGVGGGGCS
+191 TPGACSSGIGVGGGGCS

-211 NSGSYSAVSTAC
+211 NSGSYSTAC
-223 TPPPPPQYQSSQQ
+223 TPPPPTHHHTQHQQLQGTPAGSSR
-236 QVTPVGGGG
+236 VGGAGG
-245 RGCGVGVPPA
+245 AGGAGGGSGVPPA
-255 PPSSG
+255 PPSAG

-266 SLKGTKLAKRARS
+266 SLKGTKLARRARS
-279 FKDDLIS
+279 FKDDLIEKIS

-298 HSPHSPRSKHGGS
+298 HSPHSPRTKHGS
-311 KPPPSTE
+311 KAAPTTE
-318 EMQRSTQTLET
+318 EVQRSTQTLET

-380 AIMSSATQQVY
+380 AIMSCATQQVY

-406 SEESGECA
+406 SEDSGECA

-447 QCAFRYSGSGLGGI
+447 QCAFRYGGSGLGGI

-473 SSGVG
+473 SPGVS
-478 VGMCVG
+478 V
-484 GPGTGISG
+484 PGTGI
-492 LASMRVSAAESAA
+492 MRVSAAESAA
-505 VAQRTSLPEI
+505 QRTSLPDI

-528 NSNPMRG
+528 NVNPMRG

-560 PPPLPPKRRSHQG
+560 PPPLPPKRRSQPG
-573 GGGILQGGVGPGVG
+573 APAGAVGA
-587 SSSSTTSTSNQ
+587 NQ

-604 AQSHNISINS
+604 AQSHNISLNS

-620 NTSLLNYGV
+620 NISLLNYGV

-655 EEEDQLQQ
+655 EEEDHQQQRQQ
-663 QLQLQLQLPRQMPKP
+663 QLSSFSKMP
-678 TLDEDVE
+678 TMMDEDMDKMV
-685 KLISYTSTSI
+685 SYS
-695 GGGGAAALAGA
+695 
-706 GGGGGI
+706 
-712 GGGGATGGAAGG
+712 
-724 LAGAAGA
+724 
-731 GGGEIN
+731 
-737 TELRK
+737 
-742 AVAAIT
+742 
-748 NNRHSNESGFVSM
+748 FVSM
-761 KSFRTSTQSVSKRSS
+761 REFRTSTQTT
-776 DYSVQS
+776 DYSIQS

-793 AVSISESAGS
+793 AFSISESTAVGS
-803 VGDYQQISQSVSHSQ
+803 SSEYQQISQSVSHSQ
-818 QQHQQQQH
+818 
-826 HQHQQRHISSS
+826 RHISSS
-837 CTTNSATSTSTTTT
+837 SSSCTTTTTSSSTTT
-851 GYSSSS
+851 GYGSSSS
-857 IEMEQTAVT
+857 ELEQQQQQQQTT
-866 LRGGSTPDLAP
+866 TPADLAP
-877 ALPPKTGHR
+877 ALPPKSTQR
-886 PSLTRHESD
+886 SSLTRHESPVVGD
-895 EVDEPGW
+895 ELDEAQSSSGW

-914 LRQLSPHHPHHQ
+914 LRQLSPLHHLNHHPHT
-926 HHLNQHLNHPAQL
+926 ASAGQL

-945 HHSLIGSCS
+945 HHSLIEGPRLQLAGSGSCS
-954 AFDQRHLEEPP
+954 AFDQRHLDQEPP

-991 RHTMHAYNI
+991 RHTMHACNI

-1016 KELSPELETPPALPP
+1016 KELSPELEIPPALPP
-1031 KNYKQRKAISLQPI
+1031 KNYKQRKATSMVASPTLQPI
-1045 IVTTPPPSPKPLL
+1045 IVTTPPPSPKPALG
-1058 SENGS
+1058 ENGS
-1063 AGRPDSRMATVCEE
+1063 TGRPDSRMATVCEE
-1077 MAPEGTM
+1077 LNDAVGSEDAM
-1084 PETMPRSPVLDS
+1084 PEPRSPVLDS
-1096 NENVSSGGSVGG
+1096 NENVSAV
-1108 DTFYCHSHQL
+1108 DDVRTFYFHSHQL
-1118 PSEASVGGEEDNAG
+1118 PGETKMSEDASNAD
-1132 QQPISTPQLINEL
+1132 QPITTSQVL
-1145 EEPCSGGGGGAAP
+1145 EEQEEP
-1158 TLAAK
+1158 TAESRPLVAVHEAGK
-1163 TEGPGIVEEEE
+1163 
-1174 EEEGPEEEDEEEEE
+1174 PENADDEAEAEAERAD
-1188 ETEEML
+1188 ML
-1194 VNMLE
+1194 INMLE
-1199 ELDITGYL
+1199 EVNITRYL

-1233 VQKVADNAFSEAFI
+1233 VQKVADNAFCEAFI

-1283 ETFSLLV
+1283 ETFALLV

-1341 PKVYGFIGE
+1341 PKVYGFVGE
-1350 LDQGAGGGGAGVVGG
+1350 LGGAGGGPGTGIAGSGG
-1365 LGGGTGLYGNVA
+1365 CSAGGGGNQ
-1377 SHSLPSLLDLK
+1377 PSLLDLK

-1396 TLLDAELFQ
+1396 TLLDAELFT

-1477 LALLSALDSGPIRRW
+1477 LALLSALDSGPIRR
-1492 VSTTCSKYP
+1492 
-1501 LYITLLGDPFRL
+1501 L
-1513 EWQKSITEEVR
+1513 EWQKGITEEVG
-1524 SFCTLIDSSS
+1524 SFCALIDSSS

-1549 CIPYIGLVLQDLT
+1549 CIPYIGLILQDLT

-1587 IIVNMKRF
+1587 IIDNMKRF

>member
-1 MPQFDESFLS
+1 MRVLNTELR
-11 DCALAERWRFYSY
+11 LRFKN
-24 TVTQPAQPGDGVAPH
+24 
-39 QRHLQTKLKYKPKQ
+39 RKP
-53 KQQQLQRQSWS
+53 R
-64 PRDTNNNNGSSN
+64 PFNR
-76 SYSNSNG
+76 
-83 NSNSNSNSSGIN
+83 
-95 TTTNNT
+95 
-101 NNISGNTLHSIK
+101 
-113 FHRRRKYKKLPRL
+113 
-126 ALSTSAIPLE
+126 AASADDAMDL
-136 LDVDGDGDG
+136 
-145 VGVGDGNGAVHV
+145 GNGTGIGIGTGTGSGATT
-157 AVAIEMEMDEEMA
+157 
-170 LPSTPVPL
+170 PSTPPEQRL
-178 KNAVWHG
+178 NGATSMHG

-191 TPGIGGVGGGGCS
+191 TPGTCSSGIGVGGGGCS

-211 NSGSYSAVSTAC
+211 NSGGYSAAC
-223 TPPPPPQYQSSQQ
+223 TPPPPTHHHHGHLQQ
-236 QVTPVGGGG
+236 QQQQQGTPGGSSRVGGAVVGS
-245 RGCGVGVPPA
+245 GVPPA
-255 PPSSG
+255 PPSAG

-266 SLKGTKLAKRARS
+266 SLKGTKLARRARS
-279 FKDDLIS
+279 FKDDLIEKIS

-298 HSPHSPRSKHGGS
+298 HSPHSPRTKHGS
-311 KPPPSTE
+311 KAPPTTE
-318 EMQRSTQTLET
+318 EVQRSTQTLET

-374 TLNENS
+374 TLNEHS
-380 AIMSSATQQVY
+380 AIMSGATQQVY

-466 IMGAVTA
+466 IMGKVTA
-473 SSGVG
+473 SPGVMSH
-478 VGMCVG
+478 V
-484 GPGTGISG
+484 PGTGI
-492 LASMRVSAAESAA
+492 MRVS
-505 VAQRTSLPEI
+505 VADSIGQRTSLPDI

-528 NSNPMRG
+528 NVNPMRG

-560 PPPLPPKRRSHQG
+560 PPPLPPKRRSQPVAPP
-573 GGGILQGGVGPGVG
+573 GVGGLG
-587 SSSSTTSTSNQ
+587 SSSSTSTSNQ

-604 AQSHNISINS
+604 AQSTNISINS

-620 NTSLLNYGV
+620 NISLLNYGV

-655 EEEDQLQQ
+655 EEEDHHQQQQQTQQ
-663 QLQLQLQLPRQMPKP
+663 QLRQFPKIP
-678 TLDEDVE
+678 GMIDEDME
-685 KLISYTSTSI
+685 KLVSYS
-695 GGGGAAALAGA
+695 
-706 GGGGGI
+706 
-712 GGGGATGGAAGG
+712 
-724 LAGAAGA
+724 
-731 GGGEIN
+731 
-737 TELRK
+737 
-742 AVAAIT
+742 
-748 NNRHSNESGFVSM
+748 FVSM
-761 KSFRTSTQSVSKRSS
+761 REFQ
-776 DYSVQS
+776 SVQS
-782 STKSSSSNSEI
+782 STKSSSSNSDI
-793 AVSISESAGS
+793 AISTAVGS
-803 VGDYQQISQSVSHSQ
+803 SMEYQQISQSVSHSQ
-818 QQHQQQQH
+818 RQ
-826 HQHQQRHISSS
+826 ISSSSSS
-837 CTTNSATSTSTTTT
+837 CTTTSCTTNSSSSTTTTT
-851 GYSSSS
+851 GYGSS
-857 IEMEQTAVT
+857 IGELEQQQQTTTSA
-866 LRGGSTPDLAP
+866 AP
-877 ALPPKTGHR
+877 ALPPKSVQRG
-886 PSLTRHESD
+886 SLTRHESTGAGD
-895 EVDEPGW
+895 ELDEAQSSSSGW

-909 SEVAE
+909 SEMPE
-914 LRQLSPHHPHHQ
+914 MRQLSPHHHHIAHQ
-926 HHLNQHLNHPAQL
+926 HGCSAPLQHWP
-939 QQWHSK
+939 SK
-945 HHSLIGSCS
+945 HRSLIEGTGSCG
-954 AFDQRHLEEPP
+954 AFDQRHLVDQEPP

-991 RHTMHAYNI
+991 RHTVHAYNI
-1000 SRNISHSQTMN
+1000 SRNLTQSQTMN
-1011 IMPMS
+1011 IMSVS
-1016 KELSPELETPPALPP
+1016 KELSPELEVPPALPP
-1031 KNYKQRKAISLQPI
+1031 KNYKPRMATSMGSSPSLQPI
-1045 IVTTPPPSPKPLL
+1045 IVTTPPPSPKPTLG
-1058 SENGS
+1058 ENGS
-1063 AGRPDSRMATVCEE
+1063 TGRPDSRMATVCEE
-1077 MAPEGTM
+1077 LHDGLASEDAM
-1084 PETMPRSPVLDS
+1084 PELRSPVLDS
-1096 NENVSSGGSVGG
+1096 NENVSAVDDGQ
-1108 DTFYCHSHQL
+1108 TFYCNSHQL
-1118 PSEASVGGEEDNAG
+1118 PGEVGVGEGVDNVG
-1132 QQPISTPQLINEL
+1132 QPISTPQVL
-1145 EEPCSGGGGGAAP
+1145 EEEQTVEPRQGGVAGEE
-1158 TLAAK
+1158 AAK
-1163 TEGPGIVEEEE
+1163 PEIAAAVRVVEEEE
-1174 EEEGPEEEDEEEEE
+1174 EGG
-1188 ETEEML
+1188 EEML
-1194 VNMLE
+1194 INILE
-1199 ELDITGYL
+1199 EVNITRYL

-1221 GYIDALIVHASR
+1221 GHIDALIVHASR
-1233 VQKVADNAFSEAFI
+1233 VQKVADNAFCEAFI

-1283 ETFSLLV
+1283 ETFALLV

-1341 PKVYGFIGE
+1341 PKVYGFIGAE
-1350 LDQGAGGGGAGVVGG
+1350 LGGAGGAAGLGVAGIGGCSAAGGGGGAG
-1365 LGGGTGLYGNVA
+1365 NQ
-1377 SHSLPSLLDLK
+1377 PSLLDLK

-1396 TLLDAELFQ
+1396 TLLDAELFT

-1477 LALLSALDSGPIRRW
+1477 LALLSAVDSGPIRR
-1492 VSTTCSKYP
+1492 
-1501 LYITLLGDPFRL
+1501 L
-1513 EWQKSITEEVR
+1513 EWQKGITEEVR
-1524 SFCTLIDSSS
+1524 SFCGLIDASS

-1549 CIPYIGLVLQDLT
+1549 CIPYIGLILQDLT

-1587 IIVNMKRF
+1587 IIDNMKRF

-1618 MGEEEMWQISEK
+1618 MGEDEMWEISEK
-1630 IKPRGRRPVNY
+1630 IKPRVRRPVNY

>member
-1 MPQFDESFLS
+1 MRVLNTELR
-11 DCALAERWRFYSY
+11 LRFKNRKPRPFNRAASADDAMDLGMG
-24 TVTQPAQPGDGVAPH
+24 TGTGTGIASVA
-39 QRHLQTKLKYKPKQ
+39 
-53 KQQQLQRQSWS
+53 
-64 PRDTNNNNGSSN
+64 
-76 SYSNSNG
+76 
-83 NSNSNSNSSGIN
+83 GI
-95 TTTNNT
+95 
-101 NNISGNTLHSIK
+101 
-113 FHRRRKYKKLPRL
+113 
-126 ALSTSAIPLE
+126 
-136 LDVDGDGDG
+136 G
-145 VGVGDGNGAVHV
+145 VGATMPLDQRLNGATS
-157 AVAIEMEMDEEMA
+157 M
-170 LPSTPVPL
+170 
-178 KNAVWHG
+178 HG

-191 TPGIGGVGGGGCS
+191 TPGACSSGIGVGGGGCS

-211 NSGSYSAVSTAC
+211 NSGSYSTAC
-223 TPPPPPQYQSSQQ
+223 TPPPPTHHHHSQHQQLQGTPGASSR
-236 QVTPVGGGG
+236 VGGAGGGGVGGGG
-245 RGCGVGVPPA
+245 GGVPPA
-255 PPSSG
+255 PPSAG

-266 SLKGTKLAKRARS
+266 SLKGTKLARRARS
-279 FKDDLIS
+279 FKDDLIEKIS

-298 HSPHSPRSKHGGS
+298 HSPHSPRTKHGS
-311 KPPPSTE
+311 KAPPTTE
-318 EMQRSTQTLET
+318 EVQRSTQTLET

-380 AIMSSATQQVY
+380 AIMSCATQQVY

-406 SEESGECA
+406 SEDSGECP

-473 SSGVG
+473 SPGVS
-478 VGMCVG
+478 V
-484 GPGTGISG
+484 PGAGI
-492 LASMRVSAAESAA
+492 MRVSAAESAA
-505 VAQRTSLPEI
+505 QRTSLPDI

-528 NSNPMRG
+528 NVNPMRG

-560 PPPLPPKRRSHQG
+560 PPPLPPKRRSQPG
-573 GGGILQGGVGPGVG
+573 ASAGAGSGIGC
-587 SSSSTTSTSNQ
+587 SSSTSTSNQ

-604 AQSHNISINS
+604 AQSHNISLNS

-620 NTSLLNYGV
+620 NISLLNYGV

-655 EEEDQLQQ
+655 EEEDHHHQQQQQQ
-663 QLQLQLQLPRQMPKP
+663 QLRSFPKMPAMM
-678 TLDEDVE
+678 DEDMD
-685 KLISYTSTSI
+685 KLVSYS
-695 GGGGAAALAGA
+695 
-706 GGGGGI
+706 
-712 GGGGATGGAAGG
+712 
-724 LAGAAGA
+724 
-731 GGGEIN
+731 
-737 TELRK
+737 
-742 AVAAIT
+742 
-748 NNRHSNESGFVSM
+748 FVSM
-761 KSFRTSTQSVSKRSS
+761 REFRTSTQTT
-776 DYSVQS
+776 DYSIQS
-782 STKSSSSNSEI
+782 STKSSSSNSDI
-793 AVSISESAGS
+793 AFSISESTAVGS
-803 VGDYQQISQSVSHSQ
+803 SGEYQQISQSVLHSQ
-818 QQHQQQQH
+818 RQ
-826 HQHQQRHISSS
+826 ISSSSSS
-837 CTTNSATSTSTTTT
+837 CTTTTTSSSTTT
-851 GYSSSS
+851 GYGSSSS
-857 IEMEQTAVT
+857 ELEQQQQTMAPAEM
-866 LRGGSTPDLAP
+866 AP
-877 ALPPKTGHR
+877 ALPPKSIQR
-886 PSLTRHESD
+886 SSLTRHESPVVGD
-895 EVDEPGW
+895 ELDEAQSSSGW

-914 LRQLSPHHPHHQ
+914 LRQLSPLHHLNHHPHT
-926 HHLNQHLNHPAQL
+926 ASAGQL

-945 HHSLIGSCS
+945 HHSLIEGPRLQLAGSGSCS
-954 AFDQRHLEEPP
+954 AFDQRHLDQEPP
-965 PLPMKKKHILAYM
+965 PLPMKKKSMFQSVAFSVLAYM

-991 RHTMHAYNI
+991 RHTMHACNI

-1016 KELSPELETPPALPP
+1016 KELSPELEMPPALPP
-1031 KNYKQRKAISLQPI
+1031 KNYKQRKATNMVASPTLQPI
-1045 IVTTPPPSPKPLL
+1045 IVTTPPPSPKPALG
-1058 SENGS
+1058 ENGS
-1063 AGRPDSRMATVCEE
+1063 TGRPDSRMATVCEE
-1077 MAPEGTM
+1077 LNDAVAGEDAM
-1084 PETMPRSPVLDS
+1084 PEPRSPVLDS
-1096 NENVSSGGSVGG
+1096 NENVSEVDDGE
-1108 DTFYCHSHQL
+1108 TFCCHSHQL
-1118 PSEASVGGEEDNAG
+1118 PGEMKMSEDAISAD
-1132 QQPISTPQLINEL
+1132 QPITTPQVL
-1145 EEPCSGGGGGAAP
+1145 EEQEEPA
-1158 TLAAK
+1158 
-1163 TEGPGIVEEEE
+1163 VEARPLVAVHEA
-1174 EEEGPEEEDEEEEE
+1174 GKPENADEEEEAE
-1188 ETEEML
+1188 RADML
-1194 VNMLE
+1194 INMLE
-1199 ELDITGYL
+1199 EVNITRYL

-1233 VQKVADNAFSEAFI
+1233 VQKVADNAFCEAFI

-1283 ETFSLLV
+1283 ETFALLV

-1332 VEKVTLYKE
+1332 VEKVALYKE
-1341 PKVYGFIGE
+1341 PKVYGFVGE
-1350 LDQGAGGGGAGVVGG
+1350 LGGAGGAAGAGIAGSGG
-1365 LGGGTGLYGNVA
+1365 CSAAGGGNQ
-1377 SHSLPSLLDLK
+1377 PSLLDLK

-1396 TLLDAELFQ
+1396 TLLDAELFT

-1477 LALLSALDSGPIRRW
+1477 LALLSALDSGPIRR
-1492 VSTTCSKYP
+1492 
-1501 LYITLLGDPFRL
+1501 L
-1513 EWQKSITEEVR
+1513 EWQKGITEEVR
-1524 SFCTLIDSSS
+1524 SFCALIDSSS

-1549 CIPYIGLVLQDLT
+1549 CIPYIGLILQDLT

-1587 IIVNMKRF
+1587 IIDNMKRF

>member
-1 MPQFDESFLS
+1 MRVLNTELR
-11 DCALAERWRFYSY
+11 LRFKN
-24 TVTQPAQPGDGVAPH
+24 
-39 QRHLQTKLKYKPKQ
+39 RKP
-53 KQQQLQRQSWS
+53 RPFNRAASA
-64 PRDTNNNNGSSN
+64 DDAMMDMGMGIANGM
-76 SYSNSNG
+76 G
-83 NSNSNSNSSGIN
+83 A
-95 TTTNNT
+95 TT
-101 NNISGNTLHSIK
+101 
-113 FHRRRKYKKLPRL
+113 
-126 ALSTSAIPLE
+126 
-136 LDVDGDGDG
+136 
-145 VGVGDGNGAVHV
+145 
-157 AVAIEMEMDEEMA
+157 
-170 LPSTPVPL
+170 PSTPLTPL
-178 KNAVWHG
+178 DQRLNGAISMHG

-191 TPGIGGVGGGGCS
+191 TPGTCSSGIGVGGGGCS

-211 NSGSYSAVSTAC
+211 NSGGYSAAC
-223 TPPPPPQYQSSQQ
+223 TPPPPTSHQQHQGTPGGSSR
-236 QVTPVGGGG
+236 GGGSVAG
-245 RGCGVGVPPA
+245 SGGASGVPPPA
-255 PPSSG
+255 PPSAG

-266 SLKGTKLAKRARS
+266 SLKGTKLARRARS
-279 FKDDLIS
+279 FKDDLIEKIS

-298 HSPHSPRSKHGGS
+298 HSPHSPRTKHGS
-311 KPPPSTE
+311 KAPPTTE
-318 EMQRSTQTLET
+318 EVQRSTQTLET

-380 AIMSSATQQVY
+380 AIMSGATQQVY

-447 QCAFRYSGSGLGGI
+447 QCAFRYSGTGLGGI

-466 IMGAVTA
+466 IMGKVTA
-473 SSGVG
+473 SPGVMMG
-478 VGMCVG
+478 SHLPG
-484 GPGTGISG
+484 GGGAGGGGGI
-492 LASMRVSAAESAA
+492 MRVSAVSAVSAESAA
-505 VAQRTSLPEI
+505 IAQRTSLPDI
-515 ALTPKER
+515 ALTPKDR

-528 NSNPMRG
+528 SVNPMRG

-560 PPPLPPKRRSHQG
+560 PPPLPPKRRSQ
-573 GGGILQGGVGPGVG
+573 PGSQPLGTGMGLGMGLG
-587 SSSSTTSTSNQ
+587 SSSSTTSTANQ
-598 ASPLPY
+598 ST
-604 AQSHNISINS
+604 NISINS

-620 NTSLLNYGV
+620 NISLLNYGV

-655 EEEDQLQQ
+655 DEEDQQQQQNQ
-663 QLQLQLQLPRQMPKP
+663 QLQQRQFPKMPGMM
-678 TLDEDVE
+678 DNNEEMD
-685 KLISYTSTSI
+685 KLVSYS
-695 GGGGAAALAGA
+695 
-706 GGGGGI
+706 
-712 GGGGATGGAAGG
+712 
-724 LAGAAGA
+724 
-731 GGGEIN
+731 
-737 TELRK
+737 
-742 AVAAIT
+742 
-748 NNRHSNESGFVSM
+748 FVSM
-761 KSFRTSTQSVSKRSS
+761 REFQ
-776 DYSVQS
+776 SVQS

-793 AVSISESAGS
+793 AIGSSISSSTIEYQSSSSS
-803 VGDYQQISQSVSHSQ
+803 VVSHSQ
-818 QQHQQQQH
+818 SRQ
-826 HQHQQRHISSS
+826 ISSSSSS
-837 CTTNSATSTSTTTT
+837 CTTTTTSSTTT
-851 GYSSSS
+851 GYGSSSS
-857 IEMEQTAVT
+857 EQ
-866 LRGGSTPDLAP
+866 LEQSAP
-877 ALPPKTGHR
+877 ALPPKSIQR
-886 PSLTRHESD
+886 SSLTRHESTGGGTAAGD
-895 EVDEPGW
+895 ELDEASSGW
-902 ASHRSSQ
+902 ASQ
-909 SEVAE
+909 SEMPE
-914 LRQLSPHHPHHQ
+914 MRQLSPHHQLGLMGHHPHAASQLQ
-926 HHLNQHLNHPAQL
+926 HHWP
-939 QQWHSK
+939 SK
-945 HHSLIGSCS
+945 HRSLIEGSGSCG
-954 AFDQRHLEEPP
+954 AFDQRHLVGDHLEQEPP
-965 PLPMKKKHILAYM
+965 PLPMKKKHMFQSVAFSVLAYM

-1016 KELSPELETPPALPP
+1016 KELSPELEIPPALPP
-1031 KNYKQRKAISLQPI
+1031 KNYKQRMATSMGSSPSLQPI
-1045 IVTTPPPSPKPLL
+1045 IVTTTPPPSPKPPLA
-1058 SENGS
+1058 ENGS
-1063 AGRPDSRMATVCEE
+1063 TTGRPDSRMATVCEE
-1077 MAPEGTM
+1077 LNDGMVGEEAM
-1084 PETMPRSPVLDS
+1084 PVLDS
-1096 NENVSSGGSVGG
+1096 NENVSDGQ
-1108 DTFYCHSHQL
+1108 TFYCHSHQL
-1118 PSEASVGGEEDNAG
+1118 PGELVVGEDG
-1132 QQPISTPQLINEL
+1132 SGQPISTPQVL
-1145 EEPCSGGGGGAAP
+1145 
-1158 TLAAK
+1158 
-1163 TEGPGIVEEEE
+1163 EEEE
-1174 EEEGPEEEDEEEEE
+1174 EPLQQQEEPATMAEESAVSAVDDPSEILPAAKPEIAPAEDAEEEEE
-1188 ETEEML
+1188 ML
-1194 VNMLE
+1194 INMLE
-1199 ELDITGYL
+1199 EVNITRYL

-1221 GYIDALIVHASR
+1221 GHIDALIVHASR
-1233 VQKVADNAFSEAFI
+1233 VQKVADNAFCEAFI

-1283 ETFSLLV
+1283 ETFALLV

-1341 PKVYGFIGE
+1341 PKVYGFIGAE
-1350 LDQGAGGGGAGVVGG
+1350 LGGAGGGGAGAGIAGSGG
-1365 LGGGTGLYGNVA
+1365 SSAAGGGGGGGGGGGANQ
-1377 SHSLPSLLDLK
+1377 PSLLDLK

-1396 TLLDAELFQ
+1396 TLLDAELFT

-1477 LALLSALDSGPIRRW
+1477 LALLSALDSGPIRR
-1492 VSTTCSKYP
+1492 
-1501 LYITLLGDPFRL
+1501 L
-1513 EWQKSITEEVR
+1513 EWQKGITEEVR
-1524 SFCTLIDSSS
+1524 SFCALIDSSS

-1549 CIPYIGLVLQDLT
+1549 CIPYIGLILQDLT

-1587 IIVNMKRF
+1587 IIDNMKRF

>member
-1 MPQFDESFLS
+1 MRVLNTELRLRFKNRKPRPFNRAASAD
-11 DCALAERWRFYSY
+11 DAL
-24 TVTQPAQPGDGVAPH
+24 D
-39 QRHLQTKLKYKPKQ
+39 L
-53 KQQQLQRQSWS
+53 
-64 PRDTNNNNGSSN
+64 GS
-76 SYSNSNG
+76 
-83 NSNSNSNSSGIN
+83 
-95 TTTNNT
+95 
-101 NNISGNTLHSIK
+101 
-113 FHRRRKYKKLPRL
+113 
-126 ALSTSAIPLE
+126 
-136 LDVDGDGDG
+136 G
-145 VGVGDGNGAVHV
+145 VGVGTSIASGVGIGVGATMMPLDQRLNGATS
-157 AVAIEMEMDEEMA
+157 M
-170 LPSTPVPL
+170 
-178 KNAVWHG
+178 NG

-191 TPGIGGVGGGGCS
+191 TPGTCSSGIGVGGGGCS

-211 NSGSYSAVSTAC
+211 NSGSYSTAC
-223 TPPPPPQYQSSQQ
+223 TPPPPTHHHHSQHQQLQGTPGGSSR
-236 QVTPVGGGG
+236 VGGAGTGAGG
-245 RGCGVGVPPA
+245 AGGGSGVPPA
-255 PPSSG
+255 PPSAG

-266 SLKGTKLAKRARS
+266 SLKGTKLARRARS
-279 FKDDLIS
+279 FKDDLIEKIS

-298 HSPHSPRSKHGGS
+298 HSPHSPRTKHGS
-311 KPPPSTE
+311 KAPPTTE
-318 EMQRSTQTLET
+318 EVLRSTQTLET

-406 SEESGECA
+406 SEDSGECA

-473 SSGVG
+473 SPGVSVPGAG
-478 VGMCVG
+478 V
-484 GPGTGISG
+484 
-492 LASMRVSAAESAA
+492 MRVSAAESAA
-505 VAQRTSLPEI
+505 QRTSLPDI

-528 NSNPMRG
+528 NVNPMRG

-560 PPPLPPKRRSHQG
+560 PPPLPPKRRSQPG
-573 GGGILQGGVGPGVG
+573 ASAGAVGVGC
-587 SSSSTTSTSNQ
+587 SSSTSTSNQ

-604 AQSHNISINS
+604 AQSHNISLNS

-620 NTSLLNYGV
+620 NISLLNYGV

-655 EEEDQLQQ
+655 EEEDHQQ
-663 QLQLQLQLPRQMPKP
+663 QQQHLRSFPK
-678 TLDEDVE
+678 LAAMMDEDMDKMV
-685 KLISYTSTSI
+685 SYS
-695 GGGGAAALAGA
+695 
-706 GGGGGI
+706 
-712 GGGGATGGAAGG
+712 
-724 LAGAAGA
+724 
-731 GGGEIN
+731 
-737 TELRK
+737 
-742 AVAAIT
+742 
-748 NNRHSNESGFVSM
+748 FVSM
-761 KSFRTSTQSVSKRSS
+761 REFRTCTQTA

-793 AVSISESAGS
+793 AFSISESTAVGS
-803 VGDYQQISQSVSHSQ
+803 SSEYQQISQSVSHSQ
-818 QQHQQQQH
+818 
-826 HQHQQRHISSS
+826 RHISSS
-837 CTTNSATSTSTTTT
+837 SSSCTTTTTSSSTTT
-851 GYSSSS
+851 GYGSS
-857 IEMEQTAVT
+857 ELEQQQQTT
-866 LRGGSTPDLAP
+866 TPADLAP
-877 ALPPKTGHR
+877 ALPPKSIQR
-886 PSLTRHESD
+886 SSLTRHESPGVGD
-895 EVDEPGW
+895 ELDEAQSSSGW

-914 LRQLSPHHPHHQ
+914 LRQLSPLHHLNHHPHT
-926 HHLNQHLNHPAQL
+926 ASAGQL

-945 HHSLIGSCS
+945 HHSLIEGPRLQLAGSGSCS
-954 AFDQRHLEEPP
+954 AFDQRHLDQEPP
-965 PLPMKKKHILAYM
+965 PLPMKKKHMFQSVAFSVLAYM

-991 RHTMHAYNI
+991 RHTMHACNI

-1016 KELSPELETPPALPP
+1016 KELSPELEMPPALPP
-1031 KNYKQRKAISLQPI
+1031 KNYKQRKATSMVASPTLQPI
-1045 IVTTPPPSPKPLL
+1045 IVTTPPPSPKPTLG
-1058 SENGS
+1058 ENGS
-1063 AGRPDSRMATVCEE
+1063 TGRPDSRMATVCEE
-1077 MAPEGTM
+1077 LNDAVASEDAM
-1084 PETMPRSPVLDS
+1084 PEPRSPVLDS
-1096 NENVSSGGSVGG
+1096 NENVSAVDDGQ
-1108 DTFYCHSHQL
+1108 TFYFHSHQL
-1118 PSEASVGGEEDNAG
+1118 PVADLEMSEDTSSADN
-1132 QQPISTPQLINEL
+1132 QPLTTPQVL
-1145 EEPCSGGGGGAAP
+1145 EEQEEP
-1158 TLAAK
+1158 TAESRPLVAVHESVK
-1163 TEGPGIVEEEE
+1163 
-1174 EEEGPEEEDEEEEE
+1174 PENADEDEEAERAD
-1188 ETEEML
+1188 ML
-1194 VNMLE
+1194 INMLE
-1199 ELDITGYL
+1199 EVNITRYL

-1233 VQKVADNAFSEAFI
+1233 VQKVADNAFCEAFI

-1283 ETFSLLV
+1283 ETFALLV

-1341 PKVYGFIGE
+1341 PK
-1350 LDQGAGGGGAGVVGG
+1350 LGGAGCVGG
-1365 LGGGTGLYGNVA
+1365 AGIASSGGSSGAASGGNQ
-1377 SHSLPSLLDLK
+1377 PSLLDLK

-1396 TLLDAELFQ
+1396 TLLDAELFT

-1477 LALLSALDSGPIRRW
+1477 LALLSALDSGPIRR
-1492 VSTTCSKYP
+1492 
-1501 LYITLLGDPFRL
+1501 L
-1513 EWQKSITEEVR
+1513 EWQKGITEEVR
-1524 SFCTLIDSSS
+1524 AFCALIDSSS

-1549 CIPYIGLVLQDLT
+1549 CIPYIGLILQDLT

-1587 IIVNMKRF
+1587 IIDNMKRF

>member
-11 DCALAERWRFYSY
+11 DCALADRWHVYSY
-24 TVTQPAQPGDGVAPH
+24 TLKQLPPSHPGDPKASRGASKAAPRDDEHH
-39 QRHLQTKLKYKPKQ
+39 QHQH
-53 KQQQLQRQSWS
+53 QRQSWS
-64 PRDTNNNNGSSN
+64 PRDSNNNSNLSSN
-76 SYSNSNG
+76 
-83 NSNSNSNSSGIN
+83 
-95 TTTNNT
+95 T
-101 NNISGNTLHSIK
+101 SGNTLHSIK
-113 FHRRRKYKKLPRL
+113 FHRRRKYKKLARL
-126 ALSTSAIPLE
+126 ALSTPAIPL
-136 LDVDGDGDG
+136 
-145 VGVGDGNGAVHV
+145 A
-157 AVAIEMEMDEEMA
+157 MDSPTFG
-170 LPSTPVPL
+170 LVPH
-178 KNAVWHG
+178 KNALLCHG

-191 TPGIGGVGGGGCS
+191 TPGTCSVGGGGCS

-211 NSGSYSAVSTAC
+211 NSGGYSTAC
-223 TPPPPPQYQSSQQ
+223 TPPPAAHHQQ
-236 QVTPVGGGG
+236 QQQHHNHQQQQQHPPPSTPGSRGGAG
-245 RGCGVGVPPA
+245 GVPPPA
-255 PPSSG
+255 PLNLSGSGQSG

-266 SLKGTKLAKRARS
+266 SLKGTKLARRARS
-279 FKDDLIS
+279 FKDDLIEKIS

-298 HSPHSPRSKHGGS
+298 HSPHSPRTKHGA
-311 KPPPSTE
+311 KPPPTTE
-318 EMQRSTQTLET
+318 EVQRSTQTLET

-380 AIMSSATQQVY
+380 AIMTSATQQVY

-432 RNLVTLAQGKLKEQD
+432 RNLVTLAQGKLKED
-447 QCAFRYSGSGLGGI
+447 QCAFRYSGSGLGSI

-478 VGMCVG
+478 G
-484 GPGTGISG
+484 GPGTGIG
-492 LASMRVSAAESAA
+492 LGMASMRVSAAESAA
-505 VAQRTSLPEI
+505 VAQRTSLPDI
-515 ALTPKER
+515 GLTPKER
-522 DILEQH
+522 DSLEQC
-528 NSNPMRG
+528 NVNPMRG

-545 TSPPPKPPLPNRASN
+545 SSPPPKPPLPNRASN
-560 PPPLPPKRRSHQG
+560 PPPLPPKRRSQPGAPGTG
-573 GGGILQGGVGPGVG
+573 GGGGGGVG
-587 SSSSTTSTSNQ
+587 SSSTSTSTSNQ
-598 ASPLPY
+598 ASPQPY
-604 AQSHNISINS
+604 AQSHNISLNS

-620 NTSLLNYGV
+620 NISLLNYGV

-655 EEEDQLQQ
+655 EEEDQLQ
-663 QLQLQLQLPRQMPKP
+663 LQRQE
-678 TLDEDVE
+678 TLES
-685 KLISYTSTSI
+685 KLIS
-695 GGGGAAALAGA
+695 
-706 GGGGGI
+706 
-712 GGGGATGGAAGG
+712 
-724 LAGAAGA
+724 
-731 GGGEIN
+731 
-737 TELRK
+737 
-742 AVAAIT
+742 
-748 NNRHSNESGFVSM
+748 HSFVSM

-776 DYSVQS
+776 DYS
-782 STKSSSSNSEI
+782 KSSSSNSEI
-793 AVSISESAGS
+793 AFSISESTAATATLGE
-803 VGDYQQISQSVSHSQ
+803 YQQISQSVSHSS
-818 QQHQQQQH
+818 
-826 HQHQQRHISSS
+826 RS
-837 CTTNSATSTSTTTT
+837 CTTTTTTTTT
-851 GYSSSS
+851 GYASSGDL
-857 IEMEQTAVT
+857 EQI
-866 LRGGSTPDLAP
+866 LDSDLAP
-877 ALPPKTGHR
+877 ALPPKSNQRG
-886 PSLTRHESD
+886 SLAAAAVVTD
-895 EVDEPGW
+895 ELDEGQSSSSGW

-914 LRQLSPHHPHHQ
+914 LRQLSPQ
-926 HHLNQHLNHPAQL
+926 QQQQHLHHAQQL
-939 QQWHSK
+939 QQWQSK
-945 HHSLIGSCS
+945 HHSLIEGPRLQMAGSGSCS

-991 RHTMHAYNI
+991 RHTMHAYNL

-1031 KNYKQRKAISLQPI
+1031 KNYKQRKANSLAAGGGSSSSASSKPI
-1045 IVTTPPPSPKPLL
+1045 ILTTMTPPPSPKPIIVTTTTPPPTPPA
-1058 SENGS
+1058 SPKPGAAAVGAGAAATGSSSAENGS
-1063 AGRPDSRMATVCEE
+1063 TGRPDSRMATVCEE
-1077 MAPEGTM
+1077 LSGEESLPEGM
-1084 PETMPRSPVLDS
+1084 PWSPALD
-1096 NENVSSGGSVGG
+1096 GYGY
-1108 DTFYCHSHQL
+1108 YCHSHQL
-1118 PSEASVGGEEDNAG
+1118 PNEVDNVGQMPMN
-1132 QQPISTPQLINEL
+1132 TPQLLDEQV
-1145 EEPCSGGGGGAAP
+1145 
-1158 TLAAK
+1158 
-1163 TEGPGIVEEEE
+1163 VEEATSEVVAGNE
-1174 EEEGPEEEDEEEEE
+1174 ASKQQQQQEAEADPEAVAAAEH
-1188 ETEEML
+1188 EEML
-1194 VNMLE
+1194 INMLE
-1199 ELDITGYL
+1199 EVNITRYL
-1207 ILKKRE
+1207 ILKKKD

-1341 PKVYGFIGE
+1341 PR
-1350 LDQGAGGGGAGVVGG
+1350 LHGGGGGG
-1365 LGGGTGLYGNVA
+1365 GGLELELGGGGSSAGV
-1377 SHSLPSLLDLK
+1377 SGGGGSSSGLLDLK

-1405 KIEIPEVLLFAKD
+1405 RIEIPEVLLFAKD

-1477 LALLSALDSGPIRRW
+1477 LALLSALDSGPIRR
-1492 VSTTCSKYP
+1492 
-1501 LYITLLGDPFRL
+1501 L
-1513 EWQKSITEEVR
+1513 EWQKGITEEVR
-1524 SFCTLIDSSS
+1524 SFCALIDSSS

>member
-1 MPQFDESFLS
+1 MNI
-11 DCALAERWRFYSY
+11 
-24 TVTQPAQPGDGVAPH
+24 
-39 QRHLQTKLKYKPKQ
+39 LQKI
-53 KQQQLQRQSWS
+53 
-64 PRDTNNNNGSSN
+64 D
-76 SYSNSNG
+76 
-83 NSNSNSNSSGIN
+83 
-95 TTTNNT
+95 
-101 NNISGNTLHSIK
+101 
-113 FHRRRKYKKLPRL
+113 
-126 ALSTSAIPLE
+126 
-136 LDVDGDGDG
+136 
-145 VGVGDGNGAVHV
+145 
-157 AVAIEMEMDEEMA
+157 
-170 LPSTPVPL
+170 
-178 KNAVWHG
+178 G

-191 TPGIGGVGGGGCS
+191 TPGTCSSGIGVGGGGCS

-211 NSGSYSAVSTAC
+211 NSGGYSAAC
-223 TPPPPPQYQSSQQ
+223 TPPPPTHHHHGHLQQ
-236 QVTPVGGGG
+236 QQQQQGTPGGSSRVGGAVVGS
-245 RGCGVGVPPA
+245 GVPPA
-255 PPSSG
+255 PPSAG

-266 SLKGTKLAKRARS
+266 SLKGTKLARRARS
-279 FKDDLIS
+279 FKDDLIEKIS

-298 HSPHSPRSKHGGS
+298 HSPHSPRTKHGS
-311 KPPPSTE
+311 KAPPTTE
-318 EMQRSTQTLET
+318 EVQRSTQTLET

-374 TLNENS
+374 TLNEHS
-380 AIMSSATQQVY
+380 AIMSGATQQVY

-466 IMGAVTA
+466 IMGKVTA
-473 SSGVG
+473 SPGVMSH
-478 VGMCVG
+478 V
-484 GPGTGISG
+484 PGTGI
-492 LASMRVSAAESAA
+492 MRVS
-505 VAQRTSLPEI
+505 VADSIGQRTSLPDI

-528 NSNPMRG
+528 NVNPMRG

-560 PPPLPPKRRSHQG
+560 PPPLPPKRRSQPVAPP
-573 GGGILQGGVGPGVG
+573 GVGGLG
-587 SSSSTTSTSNQ
+587 SSSSTSTSNQ

-604 AQSHNISINS
+604 AQSTNISINS

-620 NTSLLNYGV
+620 NISLLNYGV

-655 EEEDQLQQ
+655 EEEDHHQQQQQTQQ
-663 QLQLQLQLPRQMPKP
+663 QLRQFPKIP
-678 TLDEDVE
+678 GMIDEDME
-685 KLISYTSTSI
+685 KLVSYSAAMEDKVQTPQPLGGGAGI
-695 GGGGAAALAGA
+695 GGGVASANAGAGGTGGAAEGGAAAA
-706 GGGGGI
+706 
-712 GGGGATGGAAGG
+712 
-724 LAGAAGA
+724 A
-731 GGGEIN
+731 GGGE
-737 TELRK
+737 
-742 AVAAIT
+742 T
-748 NNRHSNESGFVSM
+748 NSNRHSNESGFVSM
-761 KSFRTSTQSVSKRSS
+761 REFQ
-776 DYSVQS
+776 SVQS
-782 STKSSSSNSEI
+782 STKSSSSNSDI
-793 AVSISESAGS
+793 AISTAVGS
-803 VGDYQQISQSVSHSQ
+803 SMEYQQISQSVSHSQ
-818 QQHQQQQH
+818 RQ
-826 HQHQQRHISSS
+826 ISSSSSS
-837 CTTNSATSTSTTTT
+837 CTTTSCTTNSSSSTTTTT
-851 GYSSSS
+851 GYGSS
-857 IEMEQTAVT
+857 IGELEQQQQTTTSA
-866 LRGGSTPDLAP
+866 AP
-877 ALPPKTGHR
+877 ALPPKSVQRG
-886 PSLTRHESD
+886 SLTRHESTGAGD
-895 EVDEPGW
+895 ELDEAQSSSSGW

-909 SEVAE
+909 SEMPE
-914 LRQLSPHHPHHQ
+914 MRQLSPHHHHIAHQ
-926 HHLNQHLNHPAQL
+926 HGCSAPLQHWP
-939 QQWHSK
+939 SK
-945 HHSLIGSCS
+945 HRSLIEGTGSCG
-954 AFDQRHLEEPP
+954 AFDQRHLVDQEPP
-965 PLPMKKKHILAYM
+965 PLPMKKKHSQAERTYHPHYRKPLRNVGDKKVCQIVVRKSLTHLNYRSNQHLVFQSVAFSVLAYM

-991 RHTMHAYNI
+991 RHTVHAYNI
-1000 SRNISHSQTMN
+1000 SRNLTQSQTMN
-1011 IMPMS
+1011 IMSVS
-1016 KELSPELETPPALPP
+1016 KELSPELEVPPALPP
-1031 KNYKQRKAISLQPI
+1031 KNYKPRMATSMGSSPSLQPI
-1045 IVTTPPPSPKPLL
+1045 IVTTPPPSPKPTLG
-1058 SENGS
+1058 ENGS
-1063 AGRPDSRMATVCEE
+1063 TGRPDSRMATVCEE
-1077 MAPEGTM
+1077 LHDGLASEDAM
-1084 PETMPRSPVLDS
+1084 PELRSPVLDS
-1096 NENVSSGGSVGG
+1096 NENVSAVDDGQ
-1108 DTFYCHSHQL
+1108 TFYCNSHQL
-1118 PSEASVGGEEDNAG
+1118 PGEVGVGEGVDNVG
-1132 QQPISTPQLINEL
+1132 QPISTPQVL
-1145 EEPCSGGGGGAAP
+1145 EEEQTVEPRQGGVAGEE
-1158 TLAAK
+1158 AAK
-1163 TEGPGIVEEEE
+1163 PEIAAAVRVVEEEE
-1174 EEEGPEEEDEEEEE
+1174 EGG
-1188 ETEEML
+1188 EEML
-1194 VNMLE
+1194 INILE
-1199 ELDITGYL
+1199 EVNITRYL

-1221 GYIDALIVHASR
+1221 GHIDALIVHASR
-1233 VQKVADNAFSEAFI
+1233 VQKVADNGRHSQRKPKQHIHTKSHSHGHLPNTSVVSVHFHSVRAAFCEAFI

-1283 ETFSLLV
+1283 ETFALLV

-1341 PKVYGFIGE
+1341 PKVYGFIGAE
-1350 LDQGAGGGGAGVVGG
+1350 LGGAGGAAGLGVAGIGGCSAAGGGGGAG
-1365 LGGGTGLYGNVA
+1365 NQ
-1377 SHSLPSLLDLK
+1377 PSLLDLK

-1396 TLLDAELFQ
+1396 TLLDAELFT

-1477 LALLSALDSGPIRRW
+1477 LALLSAVDSGPIRR
-1492 VSTTCSKYP
+1492 
-1501 LYITLLGDPFRL
+1501 L
-1513 EWQKSITEEVR
+1513 EWQKGITEEVR
-1524 SFCTLIDSSS
+1524 SFCGLIDASS

-1549 CIPYIGLVLQDLT
+1549 CIPYIGLILQDLT

-1587 IIVNMKRF
+1587 IIDNMKRF

-1618 MGEEEMWQISEK
+1618 MGEDEMWEISEK
-1630 IKPRGRRPVNY
+1630 IKPRVRRPVNY

>member
-11 DCALAERWRFYSY
+11 DCALADRWHFYSY
-24 TVTQPAQPGDGVAPH
+24 TVKQLPPH
-39 QRHLQTKLKYKPKQ
+39 PSPSPKPNRNPYPSSASHDDDDQHRLHHHHHNHHHHNHHRLWKT
-53 KQQQLQRQSWS
+53 QRQSWS
-64 PRDTNNNNGSSN
+64 PCDSNNNHSPS
-76 SYSNSNG
+76 SNG
-83 NSNSNSNSSGIN
+83 NCSSSTCNS
-95 TTTNNT
+95 
-101 NNISGNTLHSIK
+101 ISATGNTLHSIK
-113 FHRRRKYKKLPRL
+113 FHRRRKYKKLARL
-126 ALSTSAIPLE
+126 ALSTPAIPLQM
-136 LDVDGDGDG
+136 DVDADVD
-145 VGVGDGNGAVHV
+145 VDVTVDR
-157 AVAIEMEMDEEMA
+157 EFDMEMD
-170 LPSTPVPL
+170 TPVPL
-178 KNAVWHG
+178 KNAVCHG

-191 TPGIGGVGGGGCS
+191 TPGACSSGIGVGGGGCS

-211 NSGSYSAVSTAC
+211 NSGSYSTAC
-223 TPPPPPQYQSSQQ
+223 TPPPPTHHHHTQHQQLQGTPAGSSR
-236 QVTPVGGGG
+236 VGGAGG
-245 RGCGVGVPPA
+245 AGGGSGVPPA
-255 PPSSG
+255 PPSAG

-266 SLKGTKLAKRARS
+266 SLKGTKLARRARS
-279 FKDDLIS
+279 FKDDLIEKIS

-298 HSPHSPRSKHGGS
+298 HSPHSPRTKHGS
-311 KPPPSTE
+311 KAPPTTE
-318 EMQRSTQTLET
+318 EVQRSTQTLET

-380 AIMSSATQQVY
+380 AIMSCATQQVY

-406 SEESGECA
+406 SEDSGECA

-447 QCAFRYSGSGLGGI
+447 QCAFRYGGSGLGGI

-473 SSGVG
+473 SPGVS
-478 VGMCVG
+478 V
-484 GPGTGISG
+484 PGTGI
-492 LASMRVSAAESAA
+492 MRVSAAESAA
-505 VAQRTSLPEI
+505 QRTSLPDI

-528 NSNPMRG
+528 NVNPMRG

-560 PPPLPPKRRSHQG
+560 PPPLPPKRRSQPG
-573 GGGILQGGVGPGVG
+573 APAGAAVVGC
-587 SSSSTTSTSNQ
+587 SSLTS
-598 ASPLPY
+598 ASY
-604 AQSHNISINS
+604 AQPHNISLNL

-620 NTSLLNYGV
+620 NISLLNYGV

-655 EEEDQLQQ
+655 EEEDHQQQQQQ
-663 QLQLQLQLPRQMPKP
+663 QLRSLSKMP
-678 TLDEDVE
+678 TMMDEDMDKMVSYKSTGYAGAAVE
-685 KLISYTSTSI
+685 DKMQTPLATGGV
-695 GGGGAAALAGA
+695 GGGVV
-706 GGGGGI
+706 GG
-712 GGGGATGGAAGG
+712 TGGAAE
-724 LAGAAGA
+724 GAAA
-731 GGGEIN
+731 AATGGGE
-737 TELRK
+737 
-742 AVAAIT
+742 T
-748 NNRHSNESGFVSM
+748 NSNRHSNESGFVSM
-761 KSFRTSTQSVSKRSS
+761 REFRTSTQTT
-776 DYSVQS
+776 DYSIQS

-793 AVSISESAGS
+793 AFSISESTAVGS
-803 VGDYQQISQSVSHSQ
+803 SSEYQQISQSVSHSQ
-818 QQHQQQQH
+818 
-826 HQHQQRHISSS
+826 RHISSS
-837 CTTNSATSTSTTTT
+837 SSSCTTTTTSSSTTT
-851 GYSSSS
+851 GYGSSSS
-857 IEMEQTAVT
+857 ELEQQQQQQQTT
-866 LRGGSTPDLAP
+866 TPAELAP
-877 ALPPKTGHR
+877 ALPPKSTQR
-886 PSLTRHESD
+886 SSLTRHESPVVGD
-895 EVDEPGW
+895 ELDDALSSSGW

-914 LRQLSPHHPHHQ
+914 LRQLSPLHHLNHHPHT
-926 HHLNQHLNHPAQL
+926 ASAGQL

-945 HHSLIGSCS
+945 HHSLIEGPRLQLAGSGSCS
-954 AFDQRHLEEPP
+954 AFDQRHLDQEPP
-965 PLPMKKKHILAYM
+965 PLPMKKKHMFQSVAFSVLAYM

-991 RHTMHAYNI
+991 RHTMHACNI

-1016 KELSPELETPPALPP
+1016 KELSPELEIPPALPP
-1031 KNYKQRKAISLQPI
+1031 KNYKQRKATSMVASPTLQPI
-1045 IVTTPPPSPKPLL
+1045 IVSTPPPSPKPALG
-1058 SENGS
+1058 ENGS
-1063 AGRPDSRMATVCEE
+1063 TGRPDSRMATVCEE
-1077 MAPEGTM
+1077 LNDAVGSDDAM
-1084 PETMPRSPVLDS
+1084 PEPRSPVLDS
-1096 NENVSSGGSVGG
+1096 NENVSAV
-1108 DTFYCHSHQL
+1108 DDVRTFYCHSHQL
-1118 PSEASVGGEEDNAG
+1118 PSEMKMSEDASNAD
-1132 QQPISTPQLINEL
+1132 QPITTPQVL
-1145 EEPCSGGGGGAAP
+1145 EEQEEP
-1158 TLAAK
+1158 TAESRPLVAVHEAGK
-1163 TEGPGIVEEEE
+1163 PENADDEAEGEAEAERA
-1174 EEEGPEEEDEEEEE
+1174 D
-1188 ETEEML
+1188 ML
-1194 VNMLE
+1194 INMLE
-1199 ELDITGYL
+1199 EVNITRYL

-1233 VQKVADNAFSEAFI
+1233 VQKVADNAFCEAFI

-1283 ETFSLLV
+1283 ETFALLV

-1341 PKVYGFIGE
+1341 PKVYGFVGE
-1350 LDQGAGGGGAGVVGG
+1350 LGGAGGGPGTGIAGSGG
-1365 LGGGTGLYGNVA
+1365 CSAGGGGNQ
-1377 SHSLPSLLDLK
+1377 PSLLDLK

-1396 TLLDAELFQ
+1396 TLLDAELFT

-1477 LALLSALDSGPIRRW
+1477 LALLSALDSGPIRR
-1492 VSTTCSKYP
+1492 
-1501 LYITLLGDPFRL
+1501 L
-1513 EWQKSITEEVR
+1513 EWQKGITEEVR
-1524 SFCTLIDSSS
+1524 SFCALIDSSS

-1549 CIPYIGLVLQDLT
+1549 CIPYIGLILQDLT

-1587 IIVNMKRF
+1587 IIDNMKRF

>member
-11 DCALAERWRFYSY
+11 DCALADRWHFYSY
-24 TVTQPAQPGDGVAPH
+24 TLKQTPHHPHHHQHNYSYHHDNDDNDH
-39 QRHLQTKLKYKPKQ
+39 QRA
-53 KQQQLQRQSWS
+53 SWM
-64 PRDTNNNNGSSN
+64 PRDNNNN
-76 SYSNSNG
+76 
-83 NSNSNSNSSGIN
+83 SGH
-95 TTTNNT
+95 
-101 NNISGNTLHSIK
+101 TLHNIK
-113 FHRRRKYKKLPRL
+113 FQRRCRHKKMPRL
-126 ALSTSAIPLE
+126 AASLSMPVMPMSQDSIP
-136 LDVDGDGDG
+136 
-145 VGVGDGNGAVHV
+145 N
-157 AVAIEMEMDEEMA
+157 AVAGE
-170 LPSTPVPL
+170 
-178 KNAVWHG
+178 HG
-185 SISSPS
+185 SISSPN
-191 TPGIGGVGGGGCS
+191 TPGGGAIGGGCS

-211 NSGSYSAVSTAC
+211 NSGSYASASSVPVAC
-223 TPPPPPQYQSSQQ
+223 TPPPPTHQYQ
-236 QVTPVGGGG
+236 GGG
-245 RGCGVGVPPA
+245 RAGGGVPPA
-255 PPSSG
+255 PPSAVHGNPSG

-266 SLKGTKLAKRARS
+266 SLKGTKLARRARS
-279 FKDDLIS
+279 FKDDLIEKIS

-298 HSPHSPRSKHGGS
+298 HSPHSPRTKHGAGV
-311 KPPPSTE
+311 KPPPSNE
-318 EMQRSTQTLET
+318 EVQRSTQTLET

-374 TLNENS
+374 TPLNENS

-406 SEESGECA
+406 SDESGECP
-414 SLSNENVREVI
+414 SLSNDNVREVI

-447 QCAFRYSGSGLGGI
+447 QCAFRYSGSSGLGGI

-473 SSGVG
+473 SSTNAGGVG
-478 VGMCVG
+478 SGGILPVG
-484 GPGTGISG
+484 GVPGTGITG
-492 LASMRVSAAESAA
+492 VASMRISAVENAA
-505 VAQRTSLPEI
+505 VGQRTSLPDI
-515 ALTPKER
+515 ALSPKER
-522 DILEQH
+522 AILEH
-528 NSNPMRG
+528 RNVNPMRG

-560 PPPLPPKRRSHQG
+560 PPPLPPKRRSQP
-573 GGGILQGGVGPGVG
+573 QAPPGG
-587 SSSSTTSTSNQ
+587 SSSSTSTSNQ

-604 AQSHNISINS
+604 AQSHNISLNS

-620 NTSLLNYGV
+620 NISLLNYGV

-655 EEEDQLQQ
+655 EEEDPQQQQQ
-663 QLQLQLQLPRQMPKP
+663 QLKQ
-678 TLDEDVE
+678 TLKLMEEDAD
-685 KLISYTSTSI
+685 KLISYS
-695 GGGGAAALAGA
+695 
-706 GGGGGI
+706 
-712 GGGGATGGAAGG
+712 
-724 LAGAAGA
+724 
-731 GGGEIN
+731 
-737 TELRK
+737 
-742 AVAAIT
+742 
-748 NNRHSNESGFVSM
+748 FVSM

-782 STKSSSSNSEI
+782 SAKSSSSNSEI
-793 AVSISESAGS
+793 AISISESAS
-803 VGDYQQISQSVSHSQ
+803 ATASAASSEYQQISQSVSHSS
-818 QQHQQQQH
+818 HRSQQQQ
-826 HQHQQRHISSS
+826 HISSS
-837 CTTNSATSTSTTTT
+837 CSSSMTTTT
-851 GYSSSS
+851 MSSYSSSDQQ
-857 IEMEQTAVT
+857 EQAATTEAA
-866 LRGGSTPDLAP
+866 AP
-877 ALPPKTGHR
+877 ALPPKLTTPVVTATATSTSTSTATSTTTHQR
-886 PSLTRHESD
+886 TLTRHESSALD
-895 EVDEPGW
+895 ELDWSQGA
-902 ASHRSSQ
+902 ASSS
-909 SEVAE
+909 SSSAAEVAE
-914 LRQLSPHHPHHQ
+914 LRQLSPHHHHQ
-926 HHLNQHLNHPAQL
+926 QQL
-939 QQWHSK
+939 HQWHSK
-945 HHSLIGSCS
+945 HHSLIEPPRSAPHHLAGSCS

-965 PLPMKKKHILAYM
+965 PLPIKKKHILAYM
-978 EICSASTRSIEQH
+978 EVCSAPTRPIEQH

-1031 KNYKQRKAISLQPI
+1031 KNYKQRKPTPSLQPI
-1045 IVTTPPPSPKPLL
+1045 IVTTPPPSPKPTLG
-1058 SENGS
+1058 ENGS
-1063 AGRPDSRMATVCEE
+1063 SGGCGGGGSGRPDSRMATVCEE
-1077 MAPEGTM
+1077 HND
-1084 PETMPRSPVLDS
+1084 SLVLDN
-1096 NENVSSGGSVGG
+1096 NENVNVSSGDG
-1108 DTFYCHSHQL
+1108 DGEGEGEGQTFYCHSHQL
-1118 PSEASVGGEEDNAG
+1118 PDEPVAAQTLADTDQQQ
-1132 QQPISTPQLINEL
+1132 QQPISTPKLIDEDQ
-1145 EEPCSGGGGGAAP
+1145 ESRVAP
-1158 TLAAK
+1158 EYEAEKQQEQQRHQRQSDGSDRQQQQDAGEVETL
-1163 TEGPGIVEEEE
+1163 I
-1174 EEEGPEEEDEEEEE
+1174 
-1188 ETEEML
+1188 
-1194 VNMLE
+1194 NMLE
-1199 ELDITGYL
+1199 EVNITRYL
-1207 ILKKRE
+1207 ILKKKE

-1341 PKVYGFIGE
+1341 PKVYGFVSE
-1350 LDQGAGGGGAGVVGG
+1350 LELGGTITSSGAAGGGGGGGVGG
-1365 LGGGTGLYGNVA
+1365 LSGN
-1377 SHSLPSLLDLK
+1377 SSSSMSSGSSNQPSLLDLK
-1388 SLEIAEQM
+1388 SLDIAEQM

-1445 LRLQDAK
+1445 LRLHDAK

-1477 LALLSALDSGPIRRW
+1477 LALLSALDSGPIRR
-1492 VSTTCSKYP
+1492 
-1501 LYITLLGDPFRL
+1501 L

-1524 SFCTLIDSSS
+1524 SFCALIDSSS

-1595 KKCAYPFRRNERIIR
+1595 KKCAYPFRRNERVIR
-1610 FFDNFKDF
+1610 FFENFKDF

-1630 IKPRGRRPVNY
+1630 IKPRGRRPQNY

>member
-1 MPQFDESFLS
+1 MRVLNTELR
-11 DCALAERWRFYSY
+11 LRFKN
-24 TVTQPAQPGDGVAPH
+24 
-39 QRHLQTKLKYKPKQ
+39 RKP
-53 KQQQLQRQSWS
+53 RPFNRAASA
-64 PRDTNNNNGSSN
+64 DDAMMDMGMGIANGM
-76 SYSNSNG
+76 G
-83 NSNSNSNSSGIN
+83 A
-95 TTTNNT
+95 TT
-101 NNISGNTLHSIK
+101 
-113 FHRRRKYKKLPRL
+113 
-126 ALSTSAIPLE
+126 
-136 LDVDGDGDG
+136 
-145 VGVGDGNGAVHV
+145 
-157 AVAIEMEMDEEMA
+157 
-170 LPSTPVPL
+170 PSTPLTPL
-178 KNAVWHG
+178 DQRLNGAISMHG

-191 TPGIGGVGGGGCS
+191 TPGTCSSGIGVGGGGCS

-211 NSGSYSAVSTAC
+211 NSGGYSAAC
-223 TPPPPPQYQSSQQ
+223 TPPPPTSHQQHQGTPGGSSR
-236 QVTPVGGGG
+236 GGGSVAG
-245 RGCGVGVPPA
+245 SGGASGVPPPA
-255 PPSSG
+255 PPSAG

-266 SLKGTKLAKRARS
+266 SLKGTKLARRARS
-279 FKDDLIS
+279 FKDDLIEKIS

-298 HSPHSPRSKHGGS
+298 HSPHSPRTKHGS
-311 KPPPSTE
+311 KAPPTTE
-318 EMQRSTQTLET
+318 EVQRSTQTLET

-380 AIMSSATQQVY
+380 AIMSGATQQVY

-447 QCAFRYSGSGLGGI
+447 QCAFRYSGTGLGGI

-466 IMGAVTA
+466 IMGKVTA
-473 SSGVG
+473 SPGVMMG
-478 VGMCVG
+478 SHLPG
-484 GPGTGISG
+484 GGGAGGGGGI
-492 LASMRVSAAESAA
+492 MRVSAVSAVSAESAA
-505 VAQRTSLPEI
+505 IAQRTSLPDI
-515 ALTPKER
+515 ALTPKDR

-528 NSNPMRG
+528 SVNPMRG

-560 PPPLPPKRRSHQG
+560 PPPLPPKRRSQ
-573 GGGILQGGVGPGVG
+573 PGSQPLGTGMGLGMGLG
-587 SSSSTTSTSNQ
+587 SSSSTTSTANQ
-598 ASPLPY
+598 ST
-604 AQSHNISINS
+604 NISINS

-620 NTSLLNYGV
+620 NISLLNYGV

-655 EEEDQLQQ
+655 DEEDQQQQQNQ
-663 QLQLQLQLPRQMPKP
+663 QLQQRQFPKMPGMM
-678 TLDEDVE
+678 DNNEEMD
-685 KLISYTSTSI
+685 KLVSYS
-695 GGGGAAALAGA
+695 
-706 GGGGGI
+706 
-712 GGGGATGGAAGG
+712 
-724 LAGAAGA
+724 
-731 GGGEIN
+731 
-737 TELRK
+737 
-742 AVAAIT
+742 
-748 NNRHSNESGFVSM
+748 FVSM
-761 KSFRTSTQSVSKRSS
+761 REFQ
-776 DYSVQS
+776 SVQS

-793 AVSISESAGS
+793 AIGSSISSSTIEYQSSSSS
-803 VGDYQQISQSVSHSQ
+803 VVSHSQ
-818 QQHQQQQH
+818 SRQ
-826 HQHQQRHISSS
+826 ISSSSSS
-837 CTTNSATSTSTTTT
+837 CTTTTTSSTTT
-851 GYSSSS
+851 GYGSSSS
-857 IEMEQTAVT
+857 EQ
-866 LRGGSTPDLAP
+866 LEQSAP
-877 ALPPKTGHR
+877 ALPPKSIQR
-886 PSLTRHESD
+886 SSLTRHESTGGGTAAGD
-895 EVDEPGW
+895 ELDEASSGW
-902 ASHRSSQ
+902 ASQ
-909 SEVAE
+909 SEMPE
-914 LRQLSPHHPHHQ
+914 MRQLSPHHQLGLMGHHPHAASQLQ
-926 HHLNQHLNHPAQL
+926 HHWP
-939 QQWHSK
+939 SK
-945 HHSLIGSCS
+945 HRSLIEGSGSCG
-954 AFDQRHLEEPP
+954 AFDQRHLVGDHLEQEPP
-965 PLPMKKKHILAYM
+965 PLPMKKKHNHFIYSTCSNHPHYRKPLRNAGDKKVCQIVVRKSLTHLNYRSNQHLVFQSVAFSVLAYM

-1016 KELSPELETPPALPP
+1016 KELSPELEIPPALPP
-1031 KNYKQRKAISLQPI
+1031 KNYKQRMATSMGSSPSLQPI
-1045 IVTTPPPSPKPLL
+1045 IVTTTPPPSPKPPLA
-1058 SENGS
+1058 ENGS
-1063 AGRPDSRMATVCEE
+1063 TTGRPDSRMATVCEE
-1077 MAPEGTM
+1077 LNDGMVGEEAM
-1084 PETMPRSPVLDS
+1084 PVLDS
-1096 NENVSSGGSVGG
+1096 NENVSDGQ
-1108 DTFYCHSHQL
+1108 TFYCHSHQL
-1118 PSEASVGGEEDNAG
+1118 PGELVVGEDG
-1132 QQPISTPQLINEL
+1132 SGQPISTPQVL
-1145 EEPCSGGGGGAAP
+1145 
-1158 TLAAK
+1158 
-1163 TEGPGIVEEEE
+1163 EEEE
-1174 EEEGPEEEDEEEEE
+1174 EPLQQQEEPATMAEESAVSAVDDPSEILPAAKPEIAPAEDAEEEEE
-1188 ETEEML
+1188 ML
-1194 VNMLE
+1194 INMLE
-1199 ELDITGYL
+1199 EVNITRYL

-1221 GYIDALIVHASR
+1221 GHIDALIVHASR
-1233 VQKVADNAFSEAFI
+1233 VQKVADNAFCEAFI

-1283 ETFSLLV
+1283 ETFALLV

-1341 PKVYGFIGE
+1341 PKVYGFIGAE
-1350 LDQGAGGGGAGVVGG
+1350 LGGAGGGGAGAGIAGSGG
-1365 LGGGTGLYGNVA
+1365 SSAAGGGGGGGGGGGANQ
-1377 SHSLPSLLDLK
+1377 PSLLDLK

-1396 TLLDAELFQ
+1396 TLLDAELFT

-1477 LALLSALDSGPIRRW
+1477 LALLSALDSGPIRR
-1492 VSTTCSKYP
+1492 
-1501 LYITLLGDPFRL
+1501 L
-1513 EWQKSITEEVR
+1513 EWQKGITEEVR
-1524 SFCTLIDSSS
+1524 SFCALIDSSS

-1549 CIPYIGLVLQDLT
+1549 CIPYIGLILQDLT

-1587 IIVNMKRF
+1587 IIDNMKRF

>member
-1 MPQFDESFLS
+1 MRVLNTELR
-11 DCALAERWRFYSY
+11 LRFKNRKPRPFNRAASADDAMDLG
-24 TVTQPAQPGDGVAPH
+24 TGMGMGM
-39 QRHLQTKLKYKPKQ
+39 QTG
-53 KQQQLQRQSWS
+53 
-64 PRDTNNNNGSSN
+64 TGTGIANGTEI
-76 SYSNSNG
+76 G
-83 NSNSNSNSSGIN
+83 
-95 TTTNNT
+95 
-101 NNISGNTLHSIK
+101 L
-113 FHRRRKYKKLPRL
+113 RL
-126 ALSTSAIPLE
+126 
-136 LDVDGDGDG
+136 
-145 VGVGDGNGAVHV
+145 NGATS
-157 AVAIEMEMDEEMA
+157 M
-170 LPSTPVPL
+170 
-178 KNAVWHG
+178 NG

-191 TPGIGGVGGGGCS
+191 TPGACSSGIGVGGGGCS

-211 NSGSYSAVSTAC
+211 NSGSYSTAC
-223 TPPPPPQYQSSQQ
+223 TPPPPTHHHHTQHQQLQGTPAGSSR
-236 QVTPVGGGG
+236 VGGAGG
-245 RGCGVGVPPA
+245 AGGGSGVPPA
-255 PPSSG
+255 PPSAG

-266 SLKGTKLAKRARS
+266 SLKGTKLARRARS
-279 FKDDLIS
+279 FKDDLIEKIS

-298 HSPHSPRSKHGGS
+298 HSPHSPRTKHGS
-311 KPPPSTE
+311 KAPPTTE
-318 EMQRSTQTLET
+318 EVQRSTQTLET

-380 AIMSSATQQVY
+380 AIMSCATQQVY

-406 SEESGECA
+406 SEDSGECA

-447 QCAFRYSGSGLGGI
+447 QCAFRYGGSGLGGI

-473 SSGVG
+473 SPGVS
-478 VGMCVG
+478 V
-484 GPGTGISG
+484 PGTGI
-492 LASMRVSAAESAA
+492 MRVSAAESAA
-505 VAQRTSLPEI
+505 QRTSLPDI

-528 NSNPMRG
+528 NVNPMRG

-560 PPPLPPKRRSHQG
+560 PPPLPPKRRSQPG
-573 GGGILQGGVGPGVG
+573 APAGAAVVGC
-587 SSSSTTSTSNQ
+587 SSLTS
-598 ASPLPY
+598 ASY
-604 AQSHNISINS
+604 AQPHNISLNL

-620 NTSLLNYGV
+620 NISLLNYGV

-655 EEEDQLQQ
+655 EEEDHQQQQQQ
-663 QLQLQLQLPRQMPKP
+663 QLRSLSKMP
-678 TLDEDVE
+678 TMMDEDMDKMV
-685 KLISYTSTSI
+685 SYS
-695 GGGGAAALAGA
+695 
-706 GGGGGI
+706 
-712 GGGGATGGAAGG
+712 
-724 LAGAAGA
+724 
-731 GGGEIN
+731 
-737 TELRK
+737 
-742 AVAAIT
+742 
-748 NNRHSNESGFVSM
+748 FVSM
-761 KSFRTSTQSVSKRSS
+761 REFRTSTQTT
-776 DYSVQS
+776 DYSIQS

-793 AVSISESAGS
+793 AFSISESTAVGS
-803 VGDYQQISQSVSHSQ
+803 SSEYQQISQSVSHSQ
-818 QQHQQQQH
+818 
-826 HQHQQRHISSS
+826 RHISSS
-837 CTTNSATSTSTTTT
+837 SSSCTTTTTSSSTTT
-851 GYSSSS
+851 GYGSSSS
-857 IEMEQTAVT
+857 ELEQQQQQQQTT
-866 LRGGSTPDLAP
+866 TPAELAP
-877 ALPPKTGHR
+877 ALPPKSTQR
-886 PSLTRHESD
+886 SSLTRHESPVVGD
-895 EVDEPGW
+895 ELDDALSSSGW

-914 LRQLSPHHPHHQ
+914 LRQLSPLHHLNHHPHT
-926 HHLNQHLNHPAQL
+926 ASAGQL

-945 HHSLIGSCS
+945 HHSLIEGPRLQLAGSGSCS
-954 AFDQRHLEEPP
+954 AFDQRHLDQEPP

-991 RHTMHAYNI
+991 RHTMHACNI

-1016 KELSPELETPPALPP
+1016 KELSPELEIPPALPP
-1031 KNYKQRKAISLQPI
+1031 KNYKQRKATSMVASPTLQPI
-1045 IVTTPPPSPKPLL
+1045 IVSTPPPSPKPALG
-1058 SENGS
+1058 ENGS
-1063 AGRPDSRMATVCEE
+1063 TGRPDSRMATVCEE
-1077 MAPEGTM
+1077 LNDAVGSDDAM
-1084 PETMPRSPVLDS
+1084 PEPRSPVLDS
-1096 NENVSSGGSVGG
+1096 NENVSAV
-1108 DTFYCHSHQL
+1108 DDVRTFYCHSHQL
-1118 PSEASVGGEEDNAG
+1118 PSEMKMSEDASNAD
-1132 QQPISTPQLINEL
+1132 QPITTPQVL
-1145 EEPCSGGGGGAAP
+1145 EEQEEP
-1158 TLAAK
+1158 TAESRPLVAVHEAGK
-1163 TEGPGIVEEEE
+1163 PENADDEAEGEAEAERA
-1174 EEEGPEEEDEEEEE
+1174 D
-1188 ETEEML
+1188 ML
-1194 VNMLE
+1194 INMLE
-1199 ELDITGYL
+1199 EVNITRYL

-1233 VQKVADNAFSEAFI
+1233 VQKVADNAFCEAFI

-1283 ETFSLLV
+1283 ETFALLV

-1341 PKVYGFIGE
+1341 PKVYGFVGE
-1350 LDQGAGGGGAGVVGG
+1350 LGGAGGGPGTGIAGSGG
-1365 LGGGTGLYGNVA
+1365 CSAGGGGNQ
-1377 SHSLPSLLDLK
+1377 PSLLDLK

-1396 TLLDAELFQ
+1396 TLLDAELFT

-1477 LALLSALDSGPIRRW
+1477 LALLSALDSGPIRR
-1492 VSTTCSKYP
+1492 
-1501 LYITLLGDPFRL
+1501 L
-1513 EWQKSITEEVR
+1513 EWQKGITEEVR
-1524 SFCTLIDSSS
+1524 SFCALIDSSS

-1549 CIPYIGLVLQDLT
+1549 CIPYIGLILQDLT

-1587 IIVNMKRF
+1587 IIDNMKRF

>member
-11 DCALAERWRFYSY
+11 DCALADRWHFYSY
-24 TVTQPAQPGDGVAPH
+24 TVKQLPPH
-39 QRHLQTKLKYKPKQ
+39 PSPKPNRNRNPYPSGASHDDHQ
-53 KQQQLQRQSWS
+53 HQLHHHHHQQHHHNHHRLWKTQRQSWS
-64 PRDTNNNNGSSN
+64 PRDTNNNHSLTSNNCNCNSSN
-76 SYSNSNG
+76 TCNS
-83 NSNSNSNSSGIN
+83 
-95 TTTNNT
+95 
-101 NNISGNTLHSIK
+101 ISATGNTLHSIK
-113 FHRRRKYKKLPRL
+113 FHRRRKYKKLARL
-126 ALSTSAIPLE
+126 ALSTPAIPLQM
-136 LDVDGDGDG
+136 DVDVDVNVTVDREF
-145 VGVGDGNGAVHV
+145 D
-157 AVAIEMEMDEEMA
+157 MEMD
-170 LPSTPVPL
+170 TPVPL
-178 KNAVWHG
+178 KNAVCHG

-191 TPGIGGVGGGGCS
+191 TPGTCSSGIGVGGGGCS

-211 NSGSYSAVSTAC
+211 NSGSYSTAC
-223 TPPPPPQYQSSQQ
+223 TPPPPTHQHHSQHQQLQGTPGGSSR
-236 QVTPVGGGG
+236 VGGAGAGGGG
-245 RGCGVGVPPA
+245 GVPPA
-255 PPSSG
+255 PPSAG

-266 SLKGTKLAKRARS
+266 SLKGAKLARRARS
-279 FKDDLIS
+279 FKDDLIEKIS

-298 HSPHSPRSKHGGS
+298 HSPHSPRTKHGT
-311 KPPPSTE
+311 KAPPTTE
-318 EMQRSTQTLET
+318 EVLRSTQTLET

-380 AIMSSATQQVY
+380 AIMSSATLQVY

-406 SEESGECA
+406 SEDSGECA

-473 SSGVG
+473 SPGASV
-478 VGMCVG
+478 
-484 GPGTGISG
+484 PGTGV
-492 LASMRVSAAESAA
+492 MRVSAAESAA
-505 VAQRTSLPEI
+505 QRTSLPDI

-528 NSNPMRG
+528 NVNPMRG

-560 PPPLPPKRRSHQG
+560 PPPLPPKRRSQPSASAG
-573 GGGILQGGVGPGVG
+573 TVGVGC
-587 SSSSTTSTSNQ
+587 SSSTSTSNQ

-604 AQSHNISINS
+604 AQSHNISLNS

-620 NTSLLNYGV
+620 NISLLNYGV

-655 EEEDQLQQ
+655 EEEDQQQ
-663 QLQLQLQLPRQMPKP
+663 QHQHLRSFPK
-678 TLDEDVE
+678 LAAMMDEDMDKMV
-685 KLISYTSTSI
+685 SYSAAIDDKTQTPLST
-695 GGGGAAALAGA
+695 
-706 GGGGGI
+706 GGGI
-712 GGGGATGGAAGG
+712 AGVAGGTGGA
-724 LAGAAGA
+724 
-731 GGGEIN
+731 GEG
-737 TELRK
+737 
-742 AVAAIT
+742 VAAAASGDGET
-748 NNRHSNESGFVSM
+748 NSNRHSNESGFVSM
-761 KSFRTSTQSVSKRSS
+761 REFRTSTQTT

-793 AVSISESAGS
+793 AFSISESTAVGS
-803 VGDYQQISQSVSHSQ
+803 SSEYQQISQLVSHS
-818 QQHQQQQH
+818 
-826 HQHQQRHISSS
+826 QRHISSS
-837 CTTNSATSTSTTTT
+837 SSSCTTTTTSSSTTT
-851 GYSSSS
+851 GYGSS
-857 IEMEQTAVT
+857 EVEQLQQQQQQQTT
-866 LRGGSTPDLAP
+866 TTPADLAP
-877 ALPPKTGHR
+877 ALPPKSIQR
-886 PSLTRHESD
+886 SSLTRHDSPGVGDELD
-895 EVDEPGW
+895 EVQSSSGW

-914 LRQLSPHHPHHQ
+914 LRQLSPLHHLNHHPHT
-926 HHLNQHLNHPAQL
+926 ASAGQL

-945 HHSLIGSCS
+945 HHSLIEGPRLQLAGSGSCS
-954 AFDQRHLEEPP
+954 AFDQRHLDQEPP
-965 PLPMKKKHILAYM
+965 PLPIKKKHILAYM

-991 RHTMHAYNI
+991 RHTMHACNI

-1016 KELSPELETPPALPP
+1016 KELSPELEMPPALPP
-1031 KNYKQRKAISLQPI
+1031 KNYKQRKATSMVASPTLQPV
-1045 IVTTPPPSPKPLL
+1045 IVTTPPPSPKPTLG
-1058 SENGS
+1058 ENGS
-1063 AGRPDSRMATVCEE
+1063 TGRPDSRMATVCEE
-1077 MAPEGTM
+1077 LNDAVASEDAM
-1084 PETMPRSPVLDS
+1084 PEPRSPVLDS
-1096 NENVSSGGSVGG
+1096 NENVSAVDDGQ
-1108 DTFYCHSHQL
+1108 TFYCHSHQL
-1118 PSEASVGGEEDNAG
+1118 PAAEMEMSEDASSADN
-1132 QQPISTPQLINEL
+1132 QPITTPQVL
-1145 EEPCSGGGGGAAP
+1145 EEQEEP
-1158 TLAAK
+1158 TAESRPLVAVHESVKPAN
-1163 TEGPGIVEEEE
+1163 VD
-1174 EEEGPEEEDEEEEE
+1174 EDEEAERAD
-1188 ETEEML
+1188 ML
-1194 VNMLE
+1194 INMLE
-1199 ELDITGYL
+1199 EVNITRYL

-1233 VQKVADNAFSEAFI
+1233 VQKVADNAFCEAFI

-1283 ETFSLLV
+1283 ETFALLV

-1332 VEKVTLYKE
+1332 VEKETLYKE
-1341 PKVYGFIGE
+1341 PKVYGFVGE
-1350 LDQGAGGGGAGVVGG
+1350 LGGAGSVGGAGIAGSGGCSGTAGGG
-1365 LGGGTGLYGNVA
+1365 NQ
-1377 SHSLPSLLDLK
+1377 PSLLDLK

-1396 TLLDAELFQ
+1396 TLLDAELFT

-1418 QCEEKSPNLNKF
+1418 QCEEKSPNLSKF

-1477 LALLSALDSGPIRRW
+1477 LALLSALDSGPIRR
-1492 VSTTCSKYP
+1492 
-1501 LYITLLGDPFRL
+1501 L
-1513 EWQKSITEEVR
+1513 EWQKGITEEVR
-1524 SFCTLIDSSS
+1524 SFCALIDSSS

-1549 CIPYIGLVLQDLT
+1549 CIPYIGLILQDLT
-1562 FVHVG
+1562 FVHVAT
-1567 NQDYLSKGVINFSKR
+1567 R
-1582 WQQYN
+1582 TT
-1587 IIVNMKRF
+1587 
-1595 KKCAYPFRRNERIIR
+1595 C
-1610 FFDNFKDF
+1610 
-1618 MGEEEMWQISEK
+1618 
-1630 IKPRGRRPVNY
+1630 PRAS

>member
-11 DCALAERWRFYSY
+11 DCALADRWHFYSY
-24 TVTQPAQPGDGVAPH
+24 TVKQLPPH
-39 QRHLQTKLKYKPKQ
+39 PSPSPKPNRNPYPSSASHDDDNQHRLHHHHNHHHHNHHRLWKT
-53 KQQQLQRQSWS
+53 QRQSWS
-64 PRDTNNNNGSSN
+64 PRDSNNNHSPS
-76 SYSNSNG
+76 SNG
-83 NSNSNSNSSGIN
+83 NGNCSSSNCNCSSSSSTCNS
-95 TTTNNT
+95 
-101 NNISGNTLHSIK
+101 ISATGNTLHSIK
-113 FHRRRKYKKLPRL
+113 FHRRRKYKKLARL
-126 ALSTSAIPLE
+126 ALSTPAIPLQM
-136 LDVDGDGDG
+136 DVDVTVDREFD
-145 VGVGDGNGAVHV
+145 
-157 AVAIEMEMDEEMA
+157 MEMD
-170 LPSTPVPL
+170 TPVPL
-178 KNAVWHG
+178 KNAVCHG

-191 TPGIGGVGGGGCS
+191 TPGACSSGIGVGGGGCS

-211 NSGSYSAVSTAC
+211 NSGSYSTAC
-223 TPPPPPQYQSSQQ
+223 TPPPPTHHHTQHQQLQGTPAGSSR
-236 QVTPVGGGG
+236 VGGAGG
-245 RGCGVGVPPA
+245 AGGAGGGSGVPPA
-255 PPSSG
+255 PPSAG

-266 SLKGTKLAKRARS
+266 SLKGTKLARRARS
-279 FKDDLIS
+279 FKDDLIEKIS

-298 HSPHSPRSKHGGS
+298 HSPHSPRTKHGS
-311 KPPPSTE
+311 KAAPTTE
-318 EMQRSTQTLET
+318 EVQRSTQTLET

-380 AIMSSATQQVY
+380 AIMSCATQQVY

-406 SEESGECA
+406 SEDSGECA

-447 QCAFRYSGSGLGGI
+447 QCAFRYGGSGLGGI

-473 SSGVG
+473 SPGVS
-478 VGMCVG
+478 V
-484 GPGTGISG
+484 PGTGI
-492 LASMRVSAAESAA
+492 MRVSAAESAA
-505 VAQRTSLPEI
+505 QRTSLPDI

-528 NSNPMRG
+528 NVNPMRG

-560 PPPLPPKRRSHQG
+560 PPPLPPKRRSQPG
-573 GGGILQGGVGPGVG
+573 APAGAVGA
-587 SSSSTTSTSNQ
+587 NQ

-604 AQSHNISINS
+604 AQSHNISLNS

-620 NTSLLNYGV
+620 NISLLNYGV

-655 EEEDQLQQ
+655 EEEDHQQQRQQ
-663 QLQLQLQLPRQMPKP
+663 QLSSFSKMP
-678 TLDEDVE
+678 TMMDEDMDKMV
-685 KLISYTSTSI
+685 SYKSTGYAGAAI
-695 GGGGAAALAGA
+695 EDKMQTPPATGGVGGGVV
-706 GGGGGI
+706 GG
-712 GGGGATGGAAGG
+712 TGGAAE
-724 LAGAAGA
+724 GAAA
-731 GGGEIN
+731 AATGGGE
-737 TELRK
+737 
-742 AVAAIT
+742 T
-748 NNRHSNESGFVSM
+748 NSNRHSNESGFVSM
-761 KSFRTSTQSVSKRSS
+761 REFRTSTQTT
-776 DYSVQS
+776 DYSIQS

-793 AVSISESAGS
+793 AFSISESTAVGS
-803 VGDYQQISQSVSHSQ
+803 SSEYQQISQSVSHSQ
-818 QQHQQQQH
+818 
-826 HQHQQRHISSS
+826 RHISSS
-837 CTTNSATSTSTTTT
+837 SSSCTTTTTSSSTTT
-851 GYSSSS
+851 GYGSSSS
-857 IEMEQTAVT
+857 ELEQQQQQQQTT
-866 LRGGSTPDLAP
+866 TPADLAP
-877 ALPPKTGHR
+877 ALPPKSTQR
-886 PSLTRHESD
+886 SSLTRHESPVVGD
-895 EVDEPGW
+895 ELDEAQSSSGW

-914 LRQLSPHHPHHQ
+914 LRQLSPLHHLNHHPHT
-926 HHLNQHLNHPAQL
+926 ASAGQL

-945 HHSLIGSCS
+945 HHSLIEGPRLQLAGSGSCS
-954 AFDQRHLEEPP
+954 AFDQRHLDQEPP

-991 RHTMHAYNI
+991 RHTMHACNI

-1016 KELSPELETPPALPP
+1016 KELSPELEIPPALPP
-1031 KNYKQRKAISLQPI
+1031 KNYKQRKATSMVASPTLQPI
-1045 IVTTPPPSPKPLL
+1045 IVTTPPPSPKPALG
-1058 SENGS
+1058 ENGS
-1063 AGRPDSRMATVCEE
+1063 TGRPDSRMATVCEE
-1077 MAPEGTM
+1077 LNDAVGSEDAM
-1084 PETMPRSPVLDS
+1084 PEPRSPVLDS
-1096 NENVSSGGSVGG
+1096 NENVSAV
-1108 DTFYCHSHQL
+1108 DDVRTFYFHSHQL
-1118 PSEASVGGEEDNAG
+1118 PGETKMSEDASNAD
-1132 QQPISTPQLINEL
+1132 QPITTSQVL
-1145 EEPCSGGGGGAAP
+1145 EEQEEP
-1158 TLAAK
+1158 TAESRPLVAVHEAGK
-1163 TEGPGIVEEEE
+1163 
-1174 EEEGPEEEDEEEEE
+1174 PENADDEAEAEAERAD
-1188 ETEEML
+1188 ML
-1194 VNMLE
+1194 INMLE
-1199 ELDITGYL
+1199 EVNITRYL

-1233 VQKVADNAFSEAFI
+1233 VQKVADNGRHSQRKQKQHKHTKSHSHGHLPNSSVVSVNFHSVRAAFCEAFI

-1283 ETFSLLV
+1283 ETFALLV

-1341 PKVYGFIGE
+1341 PKVYGFVGE
-1350 LDQGAGGGGAGVVGG
+1350 LGGAGGGPGTGIAGSGG
-1365 LGGGTGLYGNVA
+1365 CSAGGGGNQ
-1377 SHSLPSLLDLK
+1377 PSLLDLK

-1396 TLLDAELFQ
+1396 TLLDAELFT

-1477 LALLSALDSGPIRRW
+1477 LALLSALDSGPIRR
-1492 VSTTCSKYP
+1492 
-1501 LYITLLGDPFRL
+1501 L
-1513 EWQKSITEEVR
+1513 EWQKGITEEVG
-1524 SFCTLIDSSS
+1524 SFCALIDSSS

-1549 CIPYIGLVLQDLT
+1549 CIPYIGLILQDLT

-1587 IIVNMKRF
+1587 IIDNMKRF